1 MSDAV
6 NPAAAPR
13 PAALLTPPI
22 PVLRAGQRFTFKQLV
37 GSSDAAL
44 IAQTASAHRNHYS
57 QMVVLCASALD
68 AQRLLEEIPTFAPQ
82 VRIRLLPDWE
92 ILPYDHFSPHQ
103 DLISERL
110 ATLYEMQNGSCDL
123 ILLPVTT
130 ALQRLAPPAFLSA
143 HTFFFKQGEHL
154 NEEALRLQLQQAG
167 YDPVSAVMRPG
178 EYSIRG
184 GLIDLFPMGSSLPYR
199 LDLFGDEIEQIRA
212 FDPDTQRSLY
222 PVKEIRLLPG
232 HEFPF
237 DEGSRTA
244 FRGRWRE
251 YFEGDPTR
259 CSIYKDVSSGIPT
272 AGIESYLPLFFD
284 ETATIFDYFMRSE
297 SAASDSVCL
306 VYVGDIESSITQFW
320 KDTEQRYSFLKH
332 DPERPVMNPSDL
344 FLGLDQFFIHAKS
357 HPRIVLQVGPEEGA
371 KKDLDESLIFSS
383 LPDVSVHRRDADPLK
398 LIRQLLSQNI
408 WRVIICAE
416 SAGRSESIRQLM
428 EESNLGESSDSA
440 SLFPLHPSSADSVA
454 EFLKGSERFS
464 LCISPL
470 FNGFTWH
477 AHGVLII
484 TESEL
489 FTQTARQRRGKETSN
504 TDPDMLF
511 KDLSELK
518 VGDPVV
524 HVEHGIGRY
533 QGLVLLNMA
542 TSKEAPAFEEFLH
555 LVYAQGATLYVP
567 VQQLHQVTRYAGADP
582 DSAPLH
588 QLGSGQWDKAKRKAA
603 QQIRDTAAELLNLYA
618 ARAVRKGHAF
628 EFSAHDYA
636 AFAESFG
643 FEETPDQA
651 NAIAAVIGDMTSGNP
666 MDRLVCGDVGFGK
679 TEVALRASFVAVM
692 GGKQVAI
699 LAPTTLLAEQHAAT
713 WKDRFAA
720 WPVRIVEL
728 SRFKTTKEINAALA
742 SIASGEADIVIG
754 THKLLS
760 KETKFERLGL
770 VIVDEEH
777 RFGVRQKDALK
788 AMRAEVDIL
797 TLTATPIPRTLG
809 MALEGLREFSVIATA
824 PQKRLAIKTFVR
836 REGDG
841 VIREAV
847 LREIKRGGQVYFLH
861 NEVETIQ
868 NRKQALQ
875 TLLPEA
881 RIAVAHGQMNERELE
896 SVMRDFVTQRSNLL
910 LCTTI
915 IETGIDVPTANTI
928 IMHRADK
935 FGLAQLHQLRGRVG
949 RSHHQAYAY
958 LLVPDPEALSKQAHL
973 RLDAIQA
980 MEELGSGFYLAMHDL
995 EIRGA
1000 GEVLG
1005 DKQSGDIHEIGFQL
1019 YTEMLNRAVKSLR
1032 SGKEPDLLSP
1042 MQATTDVSLGAP
1054 ALLPADYCPDVH
1066 ERLSLYKRF
1075 ASCEDFTDLS
1085 FLREELIDRFG
1096 NLPDAAKAFYE
1107 THRLRLEMSLLGI
1120 KKIDASTTAIQLQ
1133 FIPQPPLD
1141 PVKIIR
1147 IVQSNPAIHLNGQD
1161 RIKYLPPKDAS
1172 FEKLEQRIEGIRQL
1186 MKLLSSAL
1194 VASAQALPTPALSA

>member
-1 MSDAV
+1 MSDALNLAPPV
-6 NPAAAPR
+6 PAP
-13 PAALLTPPI
+13 
-22 PVLRAGQRFTFKQLV
+22 RAGQRFTFSGLV
-37 GSSDAAL
+37 GSADAAL
-44 IAQTASAHRNHYS
+44 IAHSAIRYRNDYS
-57 QMVVLCASALD
+57 VMVVFCAQAQE
-68 AQRLLEEIPTFAPQ
+68 AQRLVEEIPEFAPQ
-82 VRIRLLPDWE
+82 LKVRLLPDWE

-103 DLISERL
+103 DLVSERL
-110 ATLYEMQNGSCDL
+110 ATLYELLNGSCDIVL
-123 ILLPVTT
+123 VPVST
-130 ALQRLAPPAFLSA
+130 ALQRLGPPQFLSG
-143 HTFFFKQGEHL
+143 HTFFFRQKDKL
-154 NEEALRLQLQQAG
+154 NEAALKLQLQQAG

-199 LDLFGDEIEQIRA
+199 LDLFDDEIEQIRA

-222 PVKEIRLLPG
+222 PVKEVRILPG

-237 DEGSRTA
+237 DDEARTA

-251 YFEGDPTR
+251 VFEGDPSR
-259 CSIYKDVSSGIPT
+259 CAIYKDANLGIPS
-272 AGIESYLPLFFD
+272 AGIESYLPLFFA
-284 ETATIFDYFMRSE
+284 EQSSLFDYFPRSG
-297 SAASDSVCL
+297 DPVWL
-306 VYVGDIESSITQFW
+306 VNIGDLEQSIRSFW
-320 KDTEQRYSFLKH
+320 KDTQSRYDFLKH
-332 DPERPVMNPSDL
+332 DLDRPILQPNQL
-344 FLGLDQFFIHAKS
+344 FLDVDEFFSNAKPYARLVLESELDSKNDSKSFHA
-357 HPRIVLQVGPEEGA
+357 V
-371 KKDLDESLIFSS
+371 
-383 LPDVSVHRRDADPLK
+383 PDVAVHRRDHDPISRLRNIVSQK
-398 LIRQLLSQNI
+398 RLRVLICSD
-408 WRVIICAE
+408 
-416 SAGRSESIRQLM
+416 SAGRKESIRQLLA
-428 EESNLGESSDSA
+428 ESNGVAGQDGTPLYPLQPENFDGIADFVKSDS
-440 SLFPLHPSSADSVA
+440 LFGLVTA
-454 EFLKGSERFS
+454 
-464 LCISPL
+464 PL
-470 FNGFTWH
+470 FNGFLWTSENLL
-477 AHGVLII
+477 VL
-484 TESEL
+484 TEAEL
-489 FTQTARQRRGKETSN
+489 FTSTARQRRKGKGGEN

-518 VGDPVV
+518 IGDPVV
-524 HVEHGIGRY
+524 HSEHGIGRY
-533 QGLVLLNMA
+533 QGLVLLNLA
-542 TSKEAPAFEEFLH
+542 SSKEAPIFEEFLH
-555 LVYAQGATLYVP
+555 LQYAGDATLYVP
-567 VQQLHQVTRYAGADP
+567 VQQLQMVTRYAGSDP

-603 QQIRDTAAELLNLYA
+603 QQIRDTAAELLGLYA
-618 ARAVRKGHAF
+618 ARAIRKGHAF

-651 NAIAAVIGDMTSGNP
+651 NAIAAVIGDMTSGTP

-699 LAPTTLLAEQHAAT
+699 LAPTTLLAEQHVTT
-713 WKDRFAA
+713 WKDRFAD
-720 WPVRIVEL
+720 WPVKIVEL
-728 SRFKTTKEINAALA
+728 SRFKTTKEINAALEA
-742 SIASGEADIVIG
+742 IAKGEADIIIG

-760 KETKFERLGL
+760 KETQFANLGL

-788 AMRAEVDIL
+788 ALRAEVDIL

-809 MALEGLREFSVIATA
+809 MAMEGLREFSIIATA

-861 NEVETIQ
+861 NEVETIE
-868 NRKQALQ
+868 NRKHALQ
-875 TLLPEA
+875 ELIPEA
-881 RIAVAHGQMNERELE
+881 RISVAHGQMHERELE
-896 SVMRDFVTQRSNLL
+896 AVMREFVTQRTNIL

-958 LLVPDPEALSKQAHL
+958 LLVPDPEALSKQAQL
-973 RLDAIQA
+973 RLNAIQA

-1005 DKQSGDIHEIGFQL
+1005 DKQSGEIHEIGFQL

-1042 MQATTDVSLGAP
+1042 LQATTDVNLGVP
-1054 ALLPADYCPDVH
+1054 ALLPEDYCPDVH

-1075 ASCEDFTDLS
+1075 ANCNDFSDLMG
-1085 FLREELIDRFG
+1085 LREELVDRFG
-1096 NLPDAAKAFYE
+1096 DLPDQAKSFYE
-1107 THRLRLEMSLLGI
+1107 THRLRLEMQGFGI
-1120 KKIDASTTAIQLQ
+1120 KKIDASPLTIQIQ
-1133 FIPQPPLD
+1133 FIPNPPID
-1141 PVKIIR
+1141 SMKIIQL
-1147 IVQSNPAIHLNGQD
+1147 IQSSKHIQLNGQD
-1161 RIKYLPPKDAS
+1161 KLKITPQKERD
-1172 FEKLEQRIEGIRQL
+1172 FEKLEQRLEAIRQVL
-1186 MKLLSSAL
+1186 RRLNDSA
-1194 VASAQALPTPALSA
+1194 VLSAAKVS

>member
-1 MSDAV
+1 MSDALNLV
-6 NPAAAPR
+6 
-13 PAALLTPPI
+13 PPI
-22 PVLRAGQRFTFKQLV
+22 PAPRAGQRFTFSGLV
-37 GSSDAAL
+37 GSADAAL
-44 IAQTASAHRNHYS
+44 IAQ
-57 QMVVLCASALD
+57 SALRYRNNFSVMVIFCAQAQE
-68 AQRLLEEIPTFAPQ
+68 AQRLLEEIPAFAPQ
-82 VRIRLLPDWE
+82 LKTRLLPDWE

-103 DLISERL
+103 DLVSERL
-110 ATLYEMQNGSCDL
+110 ATLYELLNGSCDIVL
-123 ILLPVTT
+123 VPITT
-130 ALQRLAPPAFLSA
+130 ALQRLGPPNFLSG
-143 HTFFFKQGEHL
+143 HTFFFRQSDKL
-154 NEEALRLQLQQAG
+154 NEAALKLQLQQAG

-184 GLIDLFPMGSSLPYR
+184 GLIDLFPMGSNLPYR

-222 PVKEIRLLPG
+222 PVKEVRLLPG

-237 DEGSRTA
+237 DDASRTA

-251 YFEGDPTR
+251 VFEGDPTR
-259 CSIYKDVSSGIPT
+259 CSIYKDANLGIPS
-272 AGIESYLPLFFD
+272 AGIESYLPLFF
-284 ETATIFDYFMRSE
+284 EERSSLFNYFPRSG
-297 SAASDSVCL
+297 DPVWL
-306 VYVGDIESSITQFW
+306 INIGDIEETIKGFW
-320 KDTEQRYSFLKH
+320 KDTASRYEFLKH
-332 DPERPVMNPSDL
+332 DLDRPILPPQEL
-344 FLGLDQFFIHAKS
+344 FLDVDEFFSTAKSYARLNLEKQSSNTPQFF
-357 HPRIVLQVGPEEGA
+357 PV
-371 KKDLDESLIFSS
+371 
-383 LPDVSVHRRDADPLK
+383 PDIAVHRRDSDPMNRLRK
-398 LIRQLLSQNI
+398 LVAKENIRTL
-408 WRVIICAE
+408 ICCD
-416 SAGRSESIRQLM
+416 SAGRKESIRQLL
-428 EESNLGESSDSA
+428 EESNSVAGQDGKPLYPLKPEGFDGISEFIKSK
-440 SLFPLHPSSADSVA
+440 SLFGLVTA
-454 EFLKGSERFS
+454 
-464 LCISPL
+464 PL
-470 FNGFTWH
+470 FSGFSWPTENL
-477 AHGVLII
+477 VLI
-484 TESEL
+484 TEAEL
-489 FTQTARQRRGKETSN
+489 FTSTARQRRKSKGSENS
-504 TDPDMLF
+504 DPDMLF

-518 VGDPVV
+518 IGDPVV
-524 HVEHGIGRY
+524 HAEHGIGRY
-533 QGLVLLNMA
+533 QGLVLLNLA
-542 TSKEAPAFEEFLH
+542 PPKEAPIFEEFLH
-555 LVYAQGATLYVP
+555 LQYAGQATLYVP
-567 VQQLHQVTRYAGADP
+567 VQQLQMVTRYAGSDP

-588 QLGSGQWDKAKRKAA
+588 HLGSGQWDKAKRKAA
-603 QQIRDTAAELLNLYA
+603 QQIRDTAAELLGLYA
-618 ARAVRKGHAF
+618 ARAIRKGHAF

-651 NAIAAVIGDMTSGNP
+651 NAITAVIGDMTSGTP

-699 LAPTTLLAEQHAAT
+699 LAPTTLLAEQHVAT
-713 WKDRFAA
+713 WKDRFAD
-720 WPVRIVEL
+720 WPVKIVEL
-728 SRFKTTKEINAALA
+728 SRFKTTKEINVALEA
-742 SIASGEADIVIG
+742 IAKGEADIIIG

-760 KETKFERLGL
+760 KETQFANLGL

-788 AMRAEVDIL
+788 ALRAEVDIL

-809 MALEGLREFSVIATA
+809 MAMEGLREFSIIATA

-868 NRKQALQ
+868 NRKHALQ
-875 TLLPEA
+875 ELIPEA
-881 RIAVAHGQMNERELE
+881 RISVAHGQMHERELE
-896 SVMRDFVTQRSNLL
+896 SVMREFVTQRTNIL

-958 LLVPDPEALSKQAHL
+958 LLVPDPEALSKQAQL
-973 RLDAIQA
+973 RLNAIQT

-1005 DKQSGDIHEIGFQL
+1005 DKQSGEIHEIGFQL

-1042 MQATTDVSLGAP
+1042 LQATTDVNLGVP
-1054 ALLPADYCPDVH
+1054 ALLPEDYCPDVH

-1075 ASCEDFTDLS
+1075 AGTNDFSELMG
-1085 FLREELIDRFG
+1085 LREELVDRFG
-1096 NLPDAAKAFYE
+1096 DLPDQAKSFYE
-1107 THRLRLEMSLLGI
+1107 THRLRLEMTGFGI
-1120 KKIDASTTAIQLQ
+1120 KKIDAIPTSIQIQ
-1133 FIPQPPLD
+1133 FIPNPPID
-1141 PVKIIR
+1141 PMKIIQL
-1147 IVQSNPAIHLNGQD
+1147 IQSSKHIQLNGQD
-1161 RIKYLPPKDAS
+1161 KLKVLPQKDRE
-1172 FEKLEQRIEGIRQL
+1172 FDKLEQRLEAIRQVL
-1186 MKLLSSAL
+1186 RRLNESAVLSTIMAK
-1194 VASAQALPTPALSA
+1194 

>member
-1 MSDAV
+1 MSDALNLV
-6 NPAAAPR
+6 
-13 PAALLTPPI
+13 PPI
-22 PVLRAGQRFTFKQLV
+22 PAPRAGQRFTFSGLI
-37 GSSDAAL
+37 GSADAAL
-44 IAQTASAHRNHYS
+44 IAETALRYRKDFSV
-57 QMVVLCASALD
+57 MVIFCAQAQE
-68 AQRLLEEIPTFAPQ
+68 AQRLLEEIPAFAPLLKT
-82 VRIRLLPDWE
+82 RLLPDWE

-103 DLISERL
+103 DLVSERL
-110 ATLYEMQNGSCDL
+110 ATLYELLNGSCDIVL
-123 ILLPVTT
+123 VPVST
-130 ALQRLAPPAFLSA
+130 ALQRLGPPSFLSG
-143 HTFFFKQGEHL
+143 HTFFFRQGDKL
-154 NEEALRLQLQQAG
+154 NEAALKLQLQQAG

-199 LDLFGDEIEQIRA
+199 LDLFGDEIEQIRS

-222 PVKEIRLLPG
+222 PVKEVRLLPG

-237 DEGSRTA
+237 NDEARTA

-251 YFEGDPTR
+251 VFEGDPTR
-259 CSIYKDVSSGIPT
+259 CSIYKDANLGIPS
-272 AGIESYLPLFFD
+272 AGIESYLPMFFA
-284 ETATIFDYFMRSE
+284 EQSSLFDYFPRSGDPVWIV
-297 SAASDSVCL
+297 ST
-306 VYVGDIESSITQFW
+306 GDIEDSIRSFW
-320 KDTEQRYSFLKH
+320 KDTLSRYEFLKH
-332 DPERPVMNPSDL
+332 DLDRPILPPQEL
-344 FLGLDQFFIHAKS
+344 FLNVDEFFTSIKPHARLALEKDATDSPQF
-357 HPRIVLQVGPEEGA
+357 
-371 KKDLDESLIFSS
+371 
-383 LPDVSVHRRDADPLK
+383 LPVPDIAVHRRDADPLAR
-398 LIRQLLSQNI
+398 LRALLVNGKS
-408 WRVIICAE
+408 RVLICAD
-416 SAGRSESIRQLM
+416 SAGRKESIRQLL
-428 EESNLGESSDSA
+428 EESNSVTGSDGKE
-440 SLFPLHPSSADSVA
+440 LHPLKPDNFESVA
-454 EFLKGSERFS
+454 DFIKSNARFG
-464 LCISPL
+464 LATAPL
-470 FNGFTWH
+470 FNGFSWLDQN
-477 AHGVLII
+477 LIVI
-484 TESEL
+484 TEAEL
-489 FTQTARQRRGKETSN
+489 FTSTARQRRKSKGTEN

-518 VGDPVV
+518 IGDPVV
-524 HVEHGIGRY
+524 HAEHGIGRY
-533 QGLVLLNMA
+533 QGLVLLNLA
-542 TSKEAPAFEEFLH
+542 PPKEEPIFEEFLH
-555 LVYAQGATLYVP
+555 LQYAGEATLYVP
-567 VQQLHQVTRYAGADP
+567 VQQLQMVTRYAGSDP

-603 QQIRDTAAELLNLYA
+603 QQIRDTAAELLGLYA
-618 ARAVRKGHAF
+618 ARAIRKGHAF
-628 EFSAHDYA
+628 EFSPHDYA

-651 NAIAAVIGDMTSGNP
+651 NAIAAVIGDMTSGTP

-699 LAPTTLLAEQHAAT
+699 LAPTTLLAEQHVAT
-713 WKDRFAA
+713 WKDRFAD

-728 SRFKTTKEINAALA
+728 SRFKTTKEINAALEA
-742 SIASGEADIVIG
+742 IAKGEADIIIG

-760 KETKFERLGL
+760 KETQFANLGL

-788 AMRAEVDIL
+788 ALRAEVDIL

-809 MALEGLREFSVIATA
+809 MAMEGLREFSIIATA

-868 NRKQALQ
+868 NRKHALQ
-875 TLLPEA
+875 ELIPEA
-881 RIAVAHGQMNERELE
+881 RISVAHGQMHERELE
-896 SVMRDFVTQRSNLL
+896 SVMRDFVTQRTNIL

-958 LLVPDPEALSKQAHL
+958 LLVPDPQALSKQAQL
-973 RLDAIQA
+973 RLNAIQA

-1005 DKQSGDIHEIGFQL
+1005 DKQSGEIHEIGFQL
-1019 YTEMLNRAVKSLR
+1019 YTEMLNRAVKALR

-1042 MQATTDVSLGAP
+1042 LQATTDVNLGVP
-1054 ALLPADYCPDVH
+1054 ALLPEDYCPDVH

-1075 ASCEDFTDLS
+1075 AGCNDFSELMG
-1085 FLREELIDRFG
+1085 LREELVDRFG
-1096 NLPDAAKAFYE
+1096 DLPDQAKSFYE
-1107 THRLRLEMSLLGI
+1107 THRLRLEMTGFGI
-1120 KKIDASTTAIQLQ
+1120 KKIDASSASIQIQ
-1133 FIPQPPLD
+1133 FIPNPPID
-1141 PVKIIR
+1141 PLKIIQL
-1147 IVQSNPAIHLNGQD
+1147 IQSSKHINLNGQD
-1161 RIKYLPPKDAS
+1161 KLKILPQKERE
-1172 FEKLEQRIEGIRQL
+1172 FEKLEQRLDAIRL
-1186 MKLLSSAL
+1186 VLRRLNESAILSPSKA
-1194 VASAQALPTPALSA
+1194 T

>member
-1 MSDAV
+1 MSDALKQV
-6 NPAAAPR
+6 
-13 PAALLTPPI
+13 PPI
-22 PVLRAGQRFTFKQLV
+22 PAPRAGQRFTFSGLI
-37 GSSDAAL
+37 GSADAAL
-44 IAQTASAHRNHYS
+44 IAQSALCYRPDFS
-57 QMVVLCASALD
+57 VMVVFCAQAQE
-68 AQRLLEEIPTFAPQ
+68 AQRLLEEIPEFAPQ
-82 VRIRLLPDWE
+82 LKTRLLPDWE

-103 DLISERL
+103 DLVSERL
-110 ATLYEMQNGSCDL
+110 ATLYELLNGSCDIVL
-123 ILLPVTT
+123 VPVTT
-130 ALQRLAPPAFLSA
+130 ALQKLGPPSFLSG
-143 HTFFFKQGEHL
+143 HTFFFRQGDKL
-154 NEEALRLQLQQAG
+154 NEAALKLQLQQAG

-222 PVKEIRLLPG
+222 PVKEVRLLPG

-237 DEGSRTA
+237 DDVSRTA

-251 YFEGDPTR
+251 VFEGDPTR
-259 CSIYKDVSSGIPT
+259 CSIYKDANLGIPS
-272 AGIESYLPLFFD
+272 AGIESYLPLFFE
-284 ETATIFDYFMRSE
+284 ETCSVFDYFPRS
-297 SAASDSVCL
+297 
-306 VYVGDIESSITQFW
+306 GDPVWILSTGDLEDAIKGFW
-320 KDTEQRYSFLKH
+320 KDTLSRYEFLKH
-332 DPERPVMNPSDL
+332 DLDRPILSPSEL
-344 FLGLDQFFIHAKS
+344 FLNIDQFFSTAKPYARLDLEKES
-357 HPRIVLQVGPEEGA
+357 
-371 KKDLDESLIFSS
+371 KDNPQFIAV
-383 LPDVSVHRRDADPLK
+383 PDIAVHRRDADPISRLRSLVAQEK
-398 LIRQLLSQNI
+398 VRILICSD
-408 WRVIICAE
+408 
-416 SAGRSESIRQLM
+416 SAGRKESIRQLF
-428 EESNLGESSDSA
+428 EESNAVAGQNGQPLYPLKPQGFDGIADFIKSDS
-440 SLFPLHPSSADSVA
+440 LFGLVTAQ
-454 EFLKGSERFS
+454 
-464 LCISPL
+464 L
-470 FNGFTWH
+470 FNGFTWL
-477 AHGVLII
+477 AENLII
-484 TESEL
+484 VTEAEL
-489 FTQTARQRRGKETSN
+489 FTSTARQRRKGKDN
-504 TDPDMLF
+504 QGADPDMLF

-518 VGDPVV
+518 IGDPVV
-524 HVEHGIGRY
+524 HSDHGIGRY
-533 QGLVLLNMA
+533 QGLVLLNLA
-542 TSKEAPAFEEFLH
+542 PPKEEPIFEEFLH
-555 LVYAQGATLYVP
+555 LVYANEATLYVP
-567 VQQLHQVTRYAGADP
+567 VQQLQMVTRYAGSDP

-588 QLGSGQWDKAKRKAA
+588 QLGSGQWEKAKRKAA
-603 QQIRDTAAELLNLYA
+603 QQIRDTAAELLSLYA
-618 ARAVRKGHAF
+618 ARAIRKGHAF

-651 NAIAAVIGDMTSGNP
+651 NAIASVIADMTSGTP

-699 LAPTTLLAEQHAAT
+699 LAPTTLLAEQHVAT
-713 WKDRFAA
+713 WKDRFAD

-728 SRFKTTKEINAALA
+728 SRFKTAKEINTALEA
-742 SIASGEADIVIG
+742 IAKGEADIIIG

-760 KETKFERLGL
+760 KETRFANLGL

-788 AMRAEVDIL
+788 ALRAEVDIL
-797 TLTATPIPRTLG
+797 TLTATPSPRTLG
-809 MALEGLREFSVIATA
+809 MAMEGLREFSVIATA

-868 NRKQALQ
+868 NRKHALQ
-875 TLLPEA
+875 ELIPEA
-881 RIAVAHGQMNERELE
+881 RISVAHGQMHERELE
-896 SVMRDFVTQRSNLL
+896 SVMREFVTQRTNIL

-958 LLVPDPEALSKQAHL
+958 LLVPDPEALSKQAQL
-973 RLDAIQA
+973 RLNAIQA

-1005 DKQSGDIHEIGFQL
+1005 DKQSGEIHEIGFQL

-1042 MQATTDVSLGAP
+1042 LQATTDVNLGVP
-1054 ALLPADYCPDVH
+1054 ALLPNEYCPDVH

-1075 ASCEDFTDLS
+1075 AGTHDFSELMK
-1085 FLREELIDRFG
+1085 LREELVDRFG
-1096 NLPDAAKAFYE
+1096 DLPDQAKSFYE
-1107 THRLRLEMSLLGI
+1107 THRLRLEMASFGI
-1120 KKIDASTTAIQLQ
+1120 KKIDASPTSIQIQ
-1133 FIPQPPLD
+1133 FIPNPPID
-1141 PVKIIR
+1141 PMKIIQL
-1147 IVQSNPAIHLNGQD
+1147 IQSSKFIQLNGQD
-1161 RIKYLPPKDAS
+1161 KLKVLPQKERD
-1172 FEKLEQRIEGIRQL
+1172 FEKLEQRLDHIRKVL
-1186 MKLLSSAL
+1186 RSLNESAML
-1194 VASAQALPTPALSA
+1194 KTAQAT

>member
-1 MSDAV
+1 
-6 NPAAAPR
+6 
-13 PAALLTPPI
+13 
-22 PVLRAGQRFTFKQLV
+22 
-37 GSSDAAL
+37 
-44 IAQTASAHRNHYS
+44 
-57 QMVVLCASALD
+57 
-68 AQRLLEEIPTFAPQ
+68 
-82 VRIRLLPDWE
+82 
-92 ILPYDHFSPHQ
+92 
-103 DLISERL
+103 
-110 ATLYEMQNGSCDL
+110 
-123 ILLPVTT
+123 
-130 ALQRLAPPAFLSA
+130 
-143 HTFFFKQGEHL
+143 
-154 NEEALRLQLQQAG
+154 
-167 YDPVSAVMRPG
+167 
-178 EYSIRG
+178 
-184 GLIDLFPMGSSLPYR
+184 
-199 LDLFGDEIEQIRA
+199 
-212 FDPDTQRSLY
+212 
-222 PVKEIRLLPG
+222 LPG
-232 HEFPF
+232 HECPF
-237 DEGSRTA
+237 DEAARTA

-284 ETATIFDYFMRSE
+284 ETATIFDYLKRTD
-297 SAASDSVCL
+297 ASSSRALIGLC
-306 VYVGDIESSITQFW
+306 YVGDIETSITQFW
-320 KDTEQRYSFLKH
+320 KDTEPRYGFLKH
-332 DPERPVMNPSDL
+332 DSERPVLRPQDL
-344 FLGLDQFFIHAKS
+344 FLSLEQFYTAAKPY
-357 HPRIVLQVGPEEGA
+357 PRLVLESQYQ
-371 KKDLDESLIFSS
+371 KDADAETIFSP
-383 LPDVSVHRRDADPLK
+383 LPDVSVQRRDTDPLWR
-398 LIRQLLSQNI
+398 LRHLVEQNI
-408 WRVIICAE
+408 WRIVICAE
-416 SAGRSESIRQLM
+416 SAGRLESIRQLM
-428 EESNLGESSDSA
+428 EESNLGLDSKHQP
-440 SLFPLHPSSADSVA
+440 LFALHPQSVSNIA
-454 EFLKGSERFS
+454 EFLKGTQPFAV
-464 LCISPL
+464 CVSPL
-470 FNGFTWH
+470 FNGFAWH
-477 AHGVLII
+477 PLQTLII
-484 TESEL
+484 TETEL
-489 FTQTARQRRGKETSN
+489 FTQTIRQRRDKEISR
-504 TDPDMLF
+504 TDPDTLF

-518 VGDPVV
+518 IGDPVV

-542 TSKEAPAFEEFLH
+542 SSKQAPAFEEFLH
-555 LVYAQGATLYVP
+555 LGYAHGATLYVP

-588 QLGSGQWDKAKRKAA
+588 HLGSGQWDKAKRKAA

-651 NAIAAVIGDMTSGNP
+651 NAIAAVIGDMTSGKP

-742 SIASGEADIVIG
+742 AITAGAADIVIG

-760 KETKFERLGL
+760 KETQFERLGL

-809 MALEGLREFSVIATA
+809 MALEGLRDFSVIATA

-836 REGDG
+836 RESDA

-875 TLLPEA
+875 ALLPEA
-881 RIAVAHGQMNERELE
+881 HITVAHGQMHERELE
-896 SVMRDFVTQRSNLL
+896 AVMRDFVTQRSNVL

-1005 DKQSGDIHEIGFQL
+1005 DKQSGEIHEIGFQL

-1032 SGKEPDLLSP
+1032 SGKEPDLLTP
-1042 MQATTDVSLGAP
+1042 MQAITDVNLGAP
-1054 ALLPADYCPDVH
+1054 ALLPSDYCPDVH

-1075 ASCEDFTDLS
+1075 ASCEDFDGLS
-1085 FLREELIDRFG
+1085 HLREELIDRFG
-1096 NLPDAAKAFYE
+1096 TLPDPAKAFYE
-1107 THRLRLEMSLLGI
+1107 THRLRLEMVLLGM
-1120 KKIDASTTAIQLQ
+1120 KKMDANPSGIQVQ
-1133 FIPQPPLD
+1133 FITQPPLD
-1141 PVKIIR
+1141 PVKLIQL
-1147 IVQSNPAIHLNGQD
+1147 VQSNPQLRLNGQD
-1161 RIKYLPPKDAS
+1161 RMKWMPTKDS
-1172 FEKLEQRIEGIRQL
+1172 TFETLEQRIEAIRQL

-1194 VASAQALPTPALSA
+1194 IAKSNPIPVPALS

>member
-6 NPAAAPR
+6 NSAAAPR
-13 PAALLTPPI
+13 PAAVHTPPI
-22 PVLRAGQRFTFKQLV
+22 PVLRAGQRFTFSSIV

-44 IAQTASAHRNHYS
+44 LAQTALAYRNHYS
-57 QMVVLCASALD
+57 QLLIFCASALD
-68 AQRLLEEIPTFAPQ
+68 AQRLFEEIPSIAPQ
-82 VRIRLLPDWE
+82 LRIRLLPDWE

-110 ATLYEMQNGSCDL
+110 ATLYEMQNGSCDV
-123 ILLPVTT
+123 ILMSVTT

-143 HTFFFKQGEHL
+143 RTFFFKQGGHL

-178 EYSIRG
+178 EYSVRG

-199 LDLFGDEIEQIRA
+199 LDLFGDEVEQIRA

-237 DEGSRTA
+237 DESARTA

-251 YFEGDPTR
+251 SFEGDPTR
-259 CSIYKDVSSGIPT
+259 SSIYKDVSTGIAT

-284 ETATIFDYFMRSE
+284 HTATVFDYFVRSSDSE
-297 SAASDSVCL
+297 SPSVCL
-306 VYVGDIESSITQFW
+306 SYVGDIENAVTQFW
-320 KDTEQRYSFLKH
+320 KDTEQRYAFLKH
-332 DPERPVMNPSDL
+332 DAERPILPPQDL
-344 FLGLDQFFIHAKS
+344 FLSLEQFYTQAKPY
-357 HPRIVLQVGPEEGA
+357 PRIVLESIAQQKDVG
-371 KKDLDESLIFSS
+371 DDQIVFSS
-383 LPDVSVHRRDADPLK
+383 LPDVSIHRRDADPLK
-398 LIRQLLSQNI
+398 RVRHLVEQNN
-408 WRVIICAE
+408 WRVLICAE
-416 SAGRSESIRQLM
+416 SAGRLESIRQLI
-428 EESNLGESSDSA
+428 EESNLG
-440 SLFPLHPSSADSVA
+440 VA
-454 EFLKGSERFS
+454 EDQKPLFALNPHHVATIADFIKGEERFAI
-464 LCISPL
+464 CTSPL
-470 FNGFTWH
+470 FNGFAWH
-477 AHGVLII
+477 PYQTLVI
-484 TESEL
+484 TETEL
-489 FTQTARQRRGKETSN
+489 FTQTARQRRNKEASN
-504 TDPDMLF
+504 TDPDTLF

-518 VGDPVV
+518 IGDPVV

-533 QGLVLLNMA
+533 QGLVLLNIA
-542 TSKEAPAFEEFLH
+542 SDKDAPVFEEFLH
-555 LVYAQGATLYVP
+555 LIYAQDATLYVP

-618 ARAVRKGHAF
+618 ARAIRKGHAF

-651 NAIAAVIGDMTSGNP
+651 NAIAAVIGDMCSGKP

-728 SRFKTTKEINAALA
+728 SRFKTAKEINTALA
-742 SIASGEADIVIG
+742 AIAAGEADIVIG

-809 MALEGLREFSVIATA
+809 MALEGLRDFSVIATA

-836 REGDG
+836 RESDS

-881 RIAVAHGQMNERELE
+881 RIAVAHGQMHERELE
-896 SVMRDFVTQRSNLL
+896 AVMRDFVTQRSNLL

-958 LLVPDPEALSKQAHL
+958 LLVPDPDALTKQAHL

-1005 DKQSGDIHEIGFQL
+1005 DKQSGEIHEIGFQL

-1032 SGKEPDLLSP
+1032 SGKEPDLLTP
-1042 MQATTDVSLGAP
+1042 MQATTDVNLGCP
-1054 ALLPADYCPDVH
+1054 ALLPNDYCPDVH

-1075 ASCEDFTDLS
+1075 ASCEDFDTLGQ
-1085 FLREELIDRFG
+1085 LREELIDRFG
-1096 NLPDAAKAFYE
+1096 NLPDPAKAFYE
-1107 THRLRLEMSLLGI
+1107 THRLRLEMVMLGI
-1120 KKIDASTTAIQLQ
+1120 KKMDASINGVQMQ
-1133 FIPQPPLD
+1133 FISKPPLD
-1141 PVKIIR
+1141 PVKFIQL
-1147 IVQSNPAIHLNGQD
+1147 VQSNPQIQLNGQD
-1161 RIKYLPPKDAS
+1161 RLKFILNKGSTFD
-1172 FEKLEQRIEGIRQL
+1172 KLEQRIEAIRQL
-1186 MKLLSSAL
+1186 MKLLSGAVL
-1194 VASAQALPTPALSA
+1194 ANVAASPVPA

>member
-1 MSDAV
+1 MSDAL
-6 NPAAAPR
+6 NLA
-13 PAALLTPPI
+13 PPI
-22 PVLRAGQRFTFKQLV
+22 PAPRAGQRFTFSGLV
-37 GSSDAAL
+37 GSADAAL
-44 IAQTASAHRNHYS
+44 IAQTALRYRKDFSV
-57 QMVVLCASALD
+57 MVIFCAQAQE
-68 AQRLLEEIPTFAPQ
+68 AQRLLEEIPAFAPQ
-82 VRIRLLPDWE
+82 LKTRLLPDWE

-103 DLISERL
+103 DLVSERL
-110 ATLYEMQNGSCDL
+110 ATLYELLNGSCDIVL
-123 ILLPVTT
+123 VPVTT
-130 ALQRLAPPAFLSA
+130 ALQRLGPPNFLSG
-143 HTFFFKQGEHL
+143 HTFFFRQGDKL
-154 NEEALRLQLQQAG
+154 NEAALKLQLQQAG

-184 GLIDLFPMGSSLPYR
+184 GLIDLFPMGSNLPYR
-199 LDLFGDEIEQIRA
+199 LDLFGDEIEQIRS

-222 PVKEIRLLPG
+222 PVKEVRLLPG

-237 DEGSRTA
+237 NDEARTA

-251 YFEGDPTR
+251 VFEGDPTR
-259 CSIYKDVSSGIPT
+259 CSIYKDANLGIPS
-272 AGIESYLPLFFD
+272 AGIESYLPMFF
-284 ETATIFDYFMRSE
+284 EEQSSVFDYFPRSGDPVWII
-297 SAASDSVCL
+297 ST
-306 VYVGDIESSITQFW
+306 GDIDNAIRGFW
-320 KDTEQRYSFLKH
+320 KDTLSRYEFLKH
-332 DPERPVMNPSDL
+332 DLDRPILPPKEL
-344 FLGLDQFFIHAKS
+344 FLDVDEFFATIKPHARLALENETSEAAQF
-357 HPRIVLQVGPEEGA
+357 LQV
-371 KKDLDESLIFSS
+371 
-383 LPDVSVHRRDADPLK
+383 PDIAVHRKDADPVSGLRK
-398 LIRQLLSQNI
+398 LVAKENV
-408 WRVIICAE
+408 RVLICSD
-416 SAGRSESIRQLM
+416 SAGRKESIRQLLD
-428 EESNLGESSDSA
+428 ESNSVAGKDGR
-440 SLFPLHPSSADSVA
+440 PLYQLKPEGFDSVA
-454 EFLKGSERFS
+454 DFIKSES
-464 LCISPL
+464 LFGLTTAPL
-470 FNGFTWH
+470 FNGFSWP
-477 AHGVLII
+477 AQNLIII
-484 TESEL
+484 TEAEL
-489 FTQTARQRRGKETSN
+489 FTSTARQRRKGKGSESA
-504 TDPDMLF
+504 DPDMLF

-518 VGDPVV
+518 IGDPVV
-524 HVEHGIGRY
+524 HAEHGIGRY
-533 QGLVLLNMA
+533 QGLVLLNLA
-542 TSKEAPAFEEFLH
+542 PPKEAPIFEEFLH
-555 LVYAQGATLYVP
+555 LQYAGEATLYVP
-567 VQQLHQVTRYAGADP
+567 VQQLQMVTRYAGSDP

-603 QQIRDTAAELLNLYA
+603 QQIRDTAAELLGLYA
-618 ARAVRKGHAF
+618 ARAIRKGHAF

-651 NAIAAVIGDMTSGNP
+651 NAIAAVIGDMTSGTP

-699 LAPTTLLAEQHAAT
+699 LAPTTLLAEQHVAT
-713 WKDRFAA
+713 WKDRFAD

-728 SRFKTTKEINAALA
+728 SRFKTTKEINTALDA
-742 SIASGEADIVIG
+742 ISKGEADIIIG

-760 KETKFERLGL
+760 KETQFANLGL

-788 AMRAEVDIL
+788 ALRAEVDIL

-809 MALEGLREFSVIATA
+809 MAMEGLREFSIIATA

-868 NRKQALQ
+868 NRKHALQ
-875 TLLPEA
+875 ELIPEA
-881 RIAVAHGQMNERELE
+881 RISVAHGQMHERELE
-896 SVMRDFVTQRSNLL
+896 SVMREFVTQRTNIL

-958 LLVPDPEALSKQAHL
+958 LLVPDPEALSKQAQL
-973 RLDAIQA
+973 RLNAIQA

-1005 DKQSGDIHEIGFQL
+1005 DKQSGEIHEIGFQL
-1019 YTEMLNRAVKSLR
+1019 YTEMLNRAVKALR

-1042 MQATTDVSLGAP
+1042 LQATTDVNLGVP
-1054 ALLPADYCPDVH
+1054 ALLPEDYCPDVH

-1075 ASCEDFTDLS
+1075 AGTNDFSELIG
-1085 FLREELIDRFG
+1085 LREELVDRFG
-1096 NLPDAAKAFYE
+1096 DLPDQAKSFYE
-1107 THRLRLEMSLLGI
+1107 THRLRLEMTGFGI
-1120 KKIDASTTAIQLQ
+1120 KKIDATPASIQIQ
-1133 FIPQPPLD
+1133 FIPNPPID
-1141 PVKIIR
+1141 PLKIIQL
-1147 IVQSNPAIHLNGQD
+1147 IQSSKYIQLNGQD
-1161 RIKYLPPKDAS
+1161 KLKVLPQKDRE
-1172 FEKLEQRIEGIRQL
+1172 FEKLEQRLDAIRQIL
-1186 MKLLSSAL
+1186 RRLNESAVLSPSKAN
-1194 VASAQALPTPALSA
+1194 

>member
-1 MSDAV
+1 MSDALKL
-6 NPAAAPR
+6 A
-13 PAALLTPPI
+13 PPI
-22 PVLRAGQRFTFKQLV
+22 PAPRAGQRFTFSGLV

-44 IAQTASAHRNHYS
+44 IAQ
-57 QMVVLCASALD
+57 SALRYRSEFSVMVIFCAQAQE
-68 AQRLLEEIPTFAPQ
+68 AQRLLEEIPAFAPQ
-82 VRIRLLPDWE
+82 LKTRLLPDWE

-103 DLISERL
+103 DLVSERL
-110 ATLYEMQNGSCDL
+110 ATLYELLNGSCD
-123 ILLPVTT
+123 IVLLPITT
-130 ALQRLAPPAFLSA
+130 ALQKLGPPNFLSG
-143 HTFFFKQGEHL
+143 HTFFFRQGDKL
-154 NEEALRLQLQQAG
+154 NEAALKLQLQQAG
-167 YDPVSAVMRPG
+167 YDPVSSVMRPG

-222 PVKEIRLLPG
+222 PVKEVRLLPG

-237 DEGSRTA
+237 DDASRTA

-251 YFEGDPTR
+251 VFEGDPSR
-259 CSIYKDVSSGIPT
+259 CSIYKDANLGIPS
-272 AGIESYLPLFFD
+272 AGIESYLPLFFE
-284 ETATIFDYFMRSE
+284 ETSTVFDYFPRSGDPVWLVSIGDVEE
-297 SAASDSVCL
+297 SIK
-306 VYVGDIESSITQFW
+306 GFW
-320 KDTEQRYSFLKH
+320 KDTLSRYEFLKH
-332 DPERPVMNPSDL
+332 DLDRPILPPVEL
-344 FLGLDQFFIHAKS
+344 FLDVDQFFTAVK
-357 HPRIVLQVGPEEGA
+357 PNARLVLDKEADKETKEAPQFLAVP
-371 KKDLDESLIFSS
+371 DLA
-383 LPDVSVHRRDADPLK
+383 VHRRDADPINRLRALVSQEK
-398 LIRQLLSQNI
+398 IRVLICSDSN
-408 WRVIICAE
+408 
-416 SAGRSESIRQLM
+416 GRKESIRQLF
-428 EESNLGESSDSA
+428 EESN
-440 SLFPLHPSSADSVA
+440 SVA
-454 EFLKGSERFS
+454 GQNGKPLYPLKPEGFEGVADFIKSDALFG
-464 LCISPL
+464 LVTAQL
-470 FNGFTWH
+470 FNGFTWP
-477 AHGVLII
+477 AENLIVV
-484 TESEL
+484 TEAEL
-489 FTQTARQRRGKETSN
+489 FTTTARQRRKGKESESA
-504 TDPDMLF
+504 DPDMLF

-518 VGDPVV
+518 IGDPVV
-524 HVEHGIGRY
+524 HSDHGIGRY
-533 QGLVLLNMA
+533 QGLVLLNLA
-542 TSKEAPAFEEFLH
+542 PPKEEPIFEEFLH
-555 LVYAQGATLYVP
+555 LVYAKDATLYVP
-567 VQQLHQVTRYAGADP
+567 VQQLQMVTRYAGSDP

-588 QLGSGQWDKAKRKAA
+588 QLGSGQWDKARRKAA
-603 QQIRDTAAELLNLYA
+603 QQIRDTAAELLSLYA
-618 ARAVRKGHAF
+618 ARAIRKGHAF

-651 NAIAAVIGDMTSGNP
+651 NAIAAVIGDMTSGTP

-699 LAPTTLLAEQHAAT
+699 LAPTTLLAEQHVAT
-713 WKDRFAA
+713 WKDRFAD

-728 SRFKTTKEINAALA
+728 SRFKTTKEINAALEA
-742 SIASGEADIVIG
+742 IAKGEADIIIG

-760 KETKFERLGL
+760 KETQFANLGL

-788 AMRAEVDIL
+788 ALRAEVDIL

-809 MALEGLREFSVIATA
+809 MAMEGLREFSVIATA

-868 NRKQALQ
+868 NRKHALQ
-875 TLLPEA
+875 ELIPEA
-881 RIAVAHGQMNERELE
+881 RISVAHGQMHERELE
-896 SVMRDFVTQRSNLL
+896 SVMREFVTQRTNIL

-958 LLVPDPEALSKQAHL
+958 LLVPDPEALSKQAQL
-973 RLDAIQA
+973 RLNAIQA

-1005 DKQSGDIHEIGFQL
+1005 DKQSGEIHEIGFQL

-1042 MQATTDVSLGAP
+1042 LQATTDVNLGVP
-1054 ALLPADYCPDVH
+1054 ALFPNDYCPDVH
-1066 ERLSLYKRF
+1066 ERLSMYKRF
-1075 ASCEDFTDLS
+1075 AGTNDFSELMG
-1085 FLREELIDRFG
+1085 LREELVDRYG
-1096 NLPDAAKAFYE
+1096 DLPDQAKSLYE
-1107 THRLRLEMSLLGI
+1107 THRLRLEMTGFGI
-1120 KKIDASTTAIQLQ
+1120 KKIDASPASIQIQ
-1133 FIPQPPLD
+1133 FIPNPPID
-1141 PVKIIR
+1141 PMKIIQL
-1147 IVQSNPAIHLNGQD
+1147 IQSSKFIQLNGQD
-1161 RIKYLPPKDAS
+1161 KLKILPQKERD
-1172 FEKLEQRIEGIRQL
+1172 FEKLEQRLDQIRKIL
-1186 MKLLSSAL
+1186 RSLNESAVL
-1194 VASAQALPTPALSA
+1194 NTAQVN

>member
-1 MSDAV
+1 MSDALKL
-6 NPAAAPR
+6 A
-13 PAALLTPPI
+13 PPI
-22 PVLRAGQRFTFKQLV
+22 PAPRAGQRFTFSGLV

-44 IAQTASAHRNHYS
+44 IAQ
-57 QMVVLCASALD
+57 SALRYRSEFSVMVIFCAQAQE
-68 AQRLLEEIPTFAPQ
+68 AQRLLEEIPAFAPQ
-82 VRIRLLPDWE
+82 LKTRLLPDWE

-103 DLISERL
+103 DLVSERL
-110 ATLYEMQNGSCDL
+110 ATLYELLNGSCDIVL
-123 ILLPVTT
+123 VPITT
-130 ALQRLAPPAFLSA
+130 ALQRLGPPNFLSG
-143 HTFFFKQGEHL
+143 HTFFFRQGDKL
-154 NEEALRLQLQQAG
+154 NEAALKLQLQQAG

-222 PVKEIRLLPG
+222 PVKEVRLLPG

-237 DEGSRTA
+237 DDASRTA

-251 YFEGDPTR
+251 VFEGDPTR
-259 CSIYKDVSSGIPT
+259 CSIYKDANLGIPS
-272 AGIESYLPLFFD
+272 AGIESYLPLFFED
-284 ETATIFDYFMRSE
+284 SSSVFDYFPRTGDPVWIVSIGDVE
-297 SAASDSVCL
+297 DS
-306 VYVGDIESSITQFW
+306 IKHFW
-320 KDTEQRYSFLKH
+320 KDTLSRYEFLKH
-332 DPERPVMNPSDL
+332 DLDRPILPPSEL
-344 FLGLDQFFIHAKS
+344 FLDVDQFFTAAK
-357 HPRIVLQVGPEEGA
+357 PNARLVLEKEINEAPQFLAVP
-371 KKDLDESLIFSS
+371 DLA
-383 LPDVSVHRRDADPLK
+383 VHRRDADPIKRLRALVSQEK
-398 LIRQLLSQNI
+398 VRVLICSDSN
-408 WRVIICAE
+408 
-416 SAGRSESIRQLM
+416 GRKESIRQLF
-428 EESNLGESSDSA
+428 EESN
-440 SLFPLHPSSADSVA
+440 SVA
-454 EFLKGSERFS
+454 GQHGKPLYPLKPEGFEGIADFIKSDALFG
-464 LCISPL
+464 LVTAQL
-470 FNGFTWH
+470 FNGFTWPSEN
-477 AHGVLII
+477 LIVV
-484 TESEL
+484 TEAEL
-489 FTQTARQRRGKETSN
+489 FTTTARQRRKGKESESA
-504 TDPDMLF
+504 DPDMLF

-518 VGDPVV
+518 IGDPVV
-524 HVEHGIGRY
+524 HSDHGIGRY
-533 QGLVLLNMA
+533 QGLVLLNLA
-542 TSKEAPAFEEFLH
+542 PPKEEPIFEEFLH
-555 LVYAQGATLYVP
+555 LVYAKDATLYVP
-567 VQQLHQVTRYAGADP
+567 VQQLQMVTRYAGSDP

-588 QLGSGQWDKAKRKAA
+588 QLGSGQWDKARRKAA

-618 ARAVRKGHAF
+618 ARAIRKGHAF

-651 NAIAAVIGDMTSGNP
+651 NAIAAVIGDMTSGTP

-699 LAPTTLLAEQHAAT
+699 LAPTTLLAEQHVAT
-713 WKDRFAA
+713 WKDRFAD

-728 SRFKTTKEINAALA
+728 SRFKTTKEINAALEA
-742 SIASGEADIVIG
+742 IAKGEADIIIG

-760 KETKFERLGL
+760 KETHFANLGL

-788 AMRAEVDIL
+788 ALRAEVDIL

-809 MALEGLREFSVIATA
+809 MAMEGLREFSIIATA

-868 NRKQALQ
+868 NRKHALQ
-875 TLLPEA
+875 ELIPEA
-881 RIAVAHGQMNERELE
+881 SISVAHGQMHERELE
-896 SVMRDFVTQRSNLL
+896 SVMREFVTQRTNIL

-958 LLVPDPEALSKQAHL
+958 LLVPDPEALSKQAQL
-973 RLDAIQA
+973 RLNAIQA

-1005 DKQSGDIHEIGFQL
+1005 DKQSGEIHEIGFQL

-1042 MQATTDVSLGAP
+1042 LQATTDVSLGVP
-1054 ALLPADYCPDVH
+1054 ALFPNEYCPDVH
-1066 ERLSLYKRF
+1066 ERLSMYKRF
-1075 ASCEDFTDLS
+1075 AGTNDFSELMG
-1085 FLREELIDRFG
+1085 LREELVDRYG
-1096 NLPDAAKAFYE
+1096 DLPDQAKSLYE
-1107 THRLRLEMSLLGI
+1107 THRLRLEMAGFGI
-1120 KKIDASTTAIQLQ
+1120 KKIDATPASIQIQ
-1133 FIPQPPLD
+1133 FIPNPPID
-1141 PVKIIR
+1141 PMKIIQL
-1147 IVQSNPAIHLNGQD
+1147 IQSSKYIQLNGQD
-1161 RIKYLPPKDAS
+1161 KLKILPQKERD
-1172 FEKLEQRIEGIRQL
+1172 FEKLEQRLDHIRKIL
-1186 MKLLSSAL
+1186 RSLNESAML
-1194 VASAQALPTPALSA
+1194 NTAQAN

>member
-6 NPAAAPR
+6 NPVTALR
-13 PAALLTPPI
+13 PVTQLTTPI
-22 PVLRAGQRFTFKQLV
+22 PALRAGQRFTFKQQV
-37 GSSDAAL
+37 GSSDAAF
-44 IAQTASAHRNHYS
+44 IAQTAHEQRNHYR

-68 AQRLLEEIPTFAPQ
+68 AQRLLEEIPSFAPQ
-82 VRIRLLPDWE
+82 LRLRLLPDWE

-123 ILLPVTT
+123 ILIPITT

-143 HTFFFKQGEHL
+143 HTFFFQQGERL

-237 DEGSRTA
+237 DESARTA

-284 ETATIFDYFMRSE
+284 ETATVFNYLVRSE
-297 SAASDSVCL
+297 NKESSDPICL
-306 VYVGDIESSITQFW
+306 VYVGEIEMSITQFW

-332 DPERPVMNPSDL
+332 DPERPVLKPIDL
-344 FLGLDQFFIHAKS
+344 FLGLDQFFTLAKTY
-357 HPRIVLQVGPEEGA
+357 PRIVLQAGDGHEET
-371 KKDLDESLIFSS
+371 LLFST

-398 LIRQLLSQNI
+398 QIRQLVSQNA
-408 WRVIICAE
+408 WRIVICAE

-428 EESNLGESSDSA
+428 EESNFGDTSSA
-440 SLFPLHPSSADSVA
+440 PVHALHPGTVESIA
-454 EFLKGSERFS
+454 EFVKGSERFA
-464 LCISPL
+464 LCISPI
-470 FNGFTWH
+470 FNGFAWH
-477 AHGVLII
+477 AQGILII

-489 FTQTARQRRGKETSN
+489 FTQTARQRKGKETSN
-504 TDPDMLF
+504 TDPDTLF

-518 VGDPVV
+518 IGDPVV
-524 HVEHGIGRY
+524 HVDHGIGRY

-542 TSKEAPAFEEFLH
+542 IPKEAPAFEEFLY
-555 LVYAQGATLYVP
+555 LVYANAATLYVP

-588 QLGSGQWDKAKRKAA
+588 QLGSGQWEKAKRKAA

-728 SRFKTTKEINAALA
+728 SRFKTTKEINTALA
-742 SIASGEADIVIG
+742 AITSGDADIVIG

-809 MALEGLREFSVIATA
+809 MALEGLREFSIIATA

-958 LLVPDPEALSKQAHL
+958 LMVPDPDALSKQANL

-1005 DKQSGDIHEIGFQL
+1005 DKQSGEIHEIGFQL

-1075 ASCEDFTDLS
+1075 ASCEDFTELS
-1085 FLREELIDRFG
+1085 NLREEVIDRFG

-1107 THRLRLEMSLLGI
+1107 THRLRLEMALLGI
-1120 KKIDASTTAIQLQ
+1120 KKIDASPSVIQVQ

-1147 IVQSNPAIHLNGQD
+1147 IVQSNPAIALNGQD
-1161 RIKYLPPKDAS
+1161 RIKYLPAKDGS

-1194 VASAQALPTPALSA
+1194 VASSQALPRPALSA

>member
-1 MSDAV
+1 MSDAL
-6 NPAAAPR
+6 NLA
-13 PAALLTPPI
+13 PPI
-22 PVLRAGQRFTFKQLV
+22 PAPRAGQRFTFSGLV
-37 GSSDAAL
+37 GSADAAL
-44 IAQTASAHRNHYS
+44 IVQTALRYRDQFSV
-57 QMVVLCASALD
+57 MVIFCAQAQE
-68 AQRLLEEIPTFAPQ
+68 AQRLLEEIPAFAPQ
-82 VRIRLLPDWE
+82 LKTRLLPDWE

-103 DLISERL
+103 DLVSERL
-110 ATLYEMQNGSCDL
+110 ATLYELLNGSCDIVL
-123 ILLPVTT
+123 VPVTT
-130 ALQRLAPPAFLSA
+130 ALQRLGPPNFLSG
-143 HTFFFKQGEHL
+143 HTFFFRQGDKL
-154 NEEALRLQLQQAG
+154 NEAALKLQLQQAG

-184 GLIDLFPMGSSLPYR
+184 GLFDLFPMGSNLPYR

-222 PVKEIRLLPG
+222 PVKEVRLLPG

-237 DEGSRTA
+237 DDASRTA

-251 YFEGDPTR
+251 VFEGDPSR
-259 CSIYKDVSSGIPT
+259 CSIYKDVNLGIPS
-272 AGIESYLPLFFD
+272 AGIESYLPLFF
-284 ETATIFDYFMRSE
+284 EEKSNLFDYFPRSG
-297 SAASDSVCL
+297 DPVWL
-306 VYVGDIESSITQFW
+306 VSIGDVEETIKGFW
-320 KDTEQRYSFLKH
+320 KDTLSRYEFLKH
-332 DPERPVMNPSDL
+332 DLDRPILPPKEL
-344 FLGLDQFFIHAKS
+344 FLDVDEFFTTSKSYARLTLEKDGAEKSQFLA
-357 HPRIVLQVGPEEGA
+357 V
-371 KKDLDESLIFSS
+371 
-383 LPDVSVHRRDADPLK
+383 PDIAVHRRDTDPINLLRK
-398 LIRQLLSQNI
+398 VVSSEKIRVLVCSD
-408 WRVIICAE
+408 
-416 SAGRSESIRQLM
+416 SAGRKESIRQLFD
-428 EESNLGESSDSA
+428 ESNSIAGFDGKPLYPLKPESFESIAEFIKSE
-440 SLFPLHPSSADSVA
+440 SLFGLVTA
-454 EFLKGSERFS
+454 
-464 LCISPL
+464 PL
-470 FNGFTWH
+470 FNGFSWP
-477 AHGVLII
+477 AENLLVI
-484 TESEL
+484 TEAEL
-489 FTQTARQRRGKETSN
+489 FTTTARQRRKGKSN
-504 TDPDMLF
+504 ENADPDMLF

-518 VGDPVV
+518 IGDPVV
-524 HVEHGIGRY
+524 HAEHGIGRY
-533 QGLVLLNMA
+533 QGLVLLNLA
-542 TSKEAPAFEEFLH
+542 PPKEAPIFEEFLH
-555 LVYAQGATLYVP
+555 LQYSGQATLYVP
-567 VQQLHQVTRYAGADP
+567 VQQLQMVTRYAGSDP

-603 QQIRDTAAELLNLYA
+603 QQIRDTAAELLGLYA
-618 ARAVRKGHAF
+618 ARAIRKGHAF

-651 NAIAAVIGDMTSGNP
+651 NAIAAVIGDMTSGTP

-699 LAPTTLLAEQHAAT
+699 LAPTTLLAEQHVAT
-713 WKDRFAA
+713 WKDRFAD

-728 SRFKTTKEINAALA
+728 SRFKTTKEINTALEA
-742 SIASGEADIVIG
+742 IAKGDADIIIG

-760 KETKFERLGL
+760 KETQFANLGL

-788 AMRAEVDIL
+788 ALRAEVDIL

-809 MALEGLREFSVIATA
+809 MAMEGLREFSIIATA

-868 NRKQALQ
+868 NRKHALQ
-875 TLLPEA
+875 ELIPEA
-881 RIAVAHGQMNERELE
+881 RISVAHGQMHERELE
-896 SVMRDFVTQRSNLL
+896 SVMREFVTQRTNIL

-958 LLVPDPEALSKQAHL
+958 LLVPDPEALSKQAQL
-973 RLDAIQA
+973 RLNAIQA

-1005 DKQSGDIHEIGFQL
+1005 DKQSGEIHEIGFQL

-1042 MQATTDVSLGAP
+1042 LQATTDVNLGVP
-1054 ALLPADYCPDVH
+1054 ALFPEDYCPDVH

-1075 ASCEDFTDLS
+1075 AGTNDFSELMG
-1085 FLREELIDRFG
+1085 LREELVDRFG
-1096 NLPDAAKAFYE
+1096 DLPDQAKSFYE
-1107 THRLRLEMSLLGI
+1107 THRLRLEMTGFGI
-1120 KKIDASTTAIQLQ
+1120 KKIDATPASIQIQ
-1133 FIPQPPLD
+1133 FIPNPPID
-1141 PVKIIR
+1141 PMKIIQL
-1147 IVQSNPAIHLNGQD
+1147 IQSSKHIQLNGQD
-1161 RIKYLPPKDAS
+1161 KLKVLPQKDRE
-1172 FEKLEQRIEGIRQL
+1172 FEKLEQRLDAIRNIL
-1186 MKLLSSAL
+1186 RRLNDSAVLSSAK
-1194 VASAQALPTPALSA
+1194 VN

>member
-1 MSDAV
+1 MSDAL
-6 NPAAAPR
+6 NLA
-13 PAALLTPPI
+13 PPI
-22 PVLRAGQRFTFKQLV
+22 PAPRAGQRFTFSGLI
-37 GSSDAAL
+37 GSADAAL
-44 IAQTASAHRNHYS
+44 LAQSAIRYRNDFS
-57 QMVVLCASALD
+57 VMVVFCAQAQE
-68 AQRLLEEIPTFAPQ
+68 AQRLAEEIPAFAPQ
-82 VRIRLLPDWE
+82 LKVRLLPDWE

-110 ATLYEMQNGSCDL
+110 ATLYELLNGSCDIVL
-123 ILLPVTT
+123 VPITT
-130 ALQRLAPPAFLSA
+130 VLQRLGPPQFLSG
-143 HTFFFKQGEHL
+143 HTFFFRQSDKL
-154 NEEALRLQLQQAG
+154 NETGLKLQLQQAG

-178 EYSIRG
+178 EYSVRG
-184 GLIDLFPMGSSLPYR
+184 GLIDLYPMGSSLPYR

-222 PVKEIRLLPG
+222 PVKEVRILPG

-237 DEGSRTA
+237 DDQARTA

-251 YFEGDPTR
+251 VFEGDPSR
-259 CSIYKDVSSGIPT
+259 CSIYKDANLGIPS
-272 AGIESYLPLFFD
+272 AGIESYLPLFFG
-284 ETATIFDYFMRSE
+284 EQSSLFDYFPRSG
-297 SAASDSVCL
+297 DPVWL
-306 VYVGDIESSITQFW
+306 VNFGDVEQSIRNFW
-320 KDTEQRYSFLKH
+320 KETQSRYEFLKH
-332 DPERPVMNPSDL
+332 DLDRPILSPNQL
-344 FLGLDQFFIHAKS
+344 FLNVDEFFSNAK
-357 HPRIVLQVGPEEGA
+357 PYARLVLEN
-371 KKDLDESLIFSS
+371 ESDNSQDTRTFQAV
-383 LPDVSVHRRDADPLK
+383 PDVSVHRRDTDPISRLRNIVSQEK
-398 LIRQLLSQNI
+398 FRVLI
-408 WRVIICAE
+408 CCD
-416 SAGRSESIRQLM
+416 SAGRKESIRQLLD
-428 EESNLGESSDSA
+428 ESNSVAGQDGKSLYPLQPEGFDSIAEFVKSDS
-440 SLFPLHPSSADSVA
+440 LFGLVTA
-454 EFLKGSERFS
+454 
-464 LCISPL
+464 PL
-470 FNGFTWH
+470 FNGFLWTSESLL
-477 AHGVLII
+477 VL
-484 TESEL
+484 TEAEL
-489 FTQTARQRRGKETSN
+489 FTSTARQRRKGKGGEN
-504 TDPDMLF
+504 ADPDMLF

-518 VGDPVV
+518 IGDPVV
-524 HVEHGIGRY
+524 HSEHGIGRY
-533 QGLVLLNMA
+533 QGLVLLNLA
-542 TSKEAPAFEEFLH
+542 APKEAPIFEEFLH
-555 LVYAQGATLYVP
+555 LQYAGDATLYVP
-567 VQQLHQVTRYAGADP
+567 VQQLQMVTRYAGSDP

-603 QQIRDTAAELLNLYA
+603 QQIRDTAAELLGLYA
-618 ARAVRKGHAF
+618 ARAIRKGHAF
-628 EFSAHDYA
+628 EFSAHDYE

-651 NAIAAVIGDMTSGNP
+651 NAIAAVIGDMTSGTP

-699 LAPTTLLAEQHAAT
+699 LAPTTLLAEQHVAS
-713 WKDRFAA
+713 WKDRFAD
-720 WPVRIVEL
+720 WPVKIVEL
-728 SRFKTTKEINAALA
+728 SRFKTNKEINASLEA
-742 SIASGEADIVIG
+742 IAKGEADIIIG

-760 KETKFERLGL
+760 KETQFANLGL

-788 AMRAEVDIL
+788 ALRAEVDIL

-809 MALEGLREFSVIATA
+809 MAMEGLREFSIIATA

-861 NEVETIQ
+861 NEVETIE

-875 TLLPEA
+875 ELIPEA
-881 RIAVAHGQMNERELE
+881 RISVAHGQMHERELE
-896 SVMRDFVTQRSNLL
+896 AVMREFVTQRTNIL

-958 LLVPDPEALSKQAHL
+958 LLVPDPESLSKQAQL
-973 RLDAIQA
+973 RLNAIQA

-1005 DKQSGDIHEIGFQL
+1005 DKQSGEIQEIGFQL

-1042 MQATTDVSLGAP
+1042 LQATTDVNLGVP
-1054 ALLPADYCPDVH
+1054 ALLPDDYCPDVH

-1075 ASCEDFTDLS
+1075 ANCNDFSELMG
-1085 FLREELIDRFG
+1085 LREELVDRFG
-1096 NLPDAAKAFYE
+1096 DLPDQAKSFYE
-1107 THRLRLEMSLLGI
+1107 THRLRLEMQGFGI
-1120 KKIDASTTAIQLQ
+1120 KKIDASPLSIQIQ
-1133 FIPQPPLD
+1133 FIPNPPIDSL
-1141 PVKIIR
+1141 KIIQL
-1147 IVQSNPAIHLNGQD
+1147 IQSSKHIQLNGQD
-1161 RIKYLPPKDAS
+1161 KLKINPQKERD
-1172 FEKLEQRIEGIRQL
+1172 FEKLEQRLEAIRQVL
-1186 MKLLSSAL
+1186 RRLNDSA
-1194 VASAQALPTPALSA
+1194 VLSAVKVS

>member
-1 MSDAV
+1 MSDAL
-6 NPAAAPR
+6 NPA
-13 PAALLTPPI
+13 PPI
-22 PVLRAGQRFTFKQLV
+22 PAPRAGQRFTFSGLV
-37 GSSDAAL
+37 GSADAAL
-44 IAQTASAHRNHYS
+44 IAQTALRYRDQFSV
-57 QMVVLCASALD
+57 MVIFCAQAQE
-68 AQRLLEEIPTFAPQ
+68 AQRLLEEIPAFAPQ
-82 VRIRLLPDWE
+82 LITRLLPDWE

-103 DLISERL
+103 DLVSERL
-110 ATLYEMQNGSCDL
+110 ATLYELLNGSCDIVL
-123 ILLPVTT
+123 VPVTT
-130 ALQRLAPPAFLSA
+130 ALQRLGPPNFLSG
-143 HTFFFKQGEHL
+143 HTFFFRQGDKL
-154 NEEALRLQLQQAG
+154 NEAALKLQLQQAG

-184 GLIDLFPMGSSLPYR
+184 GLFDLFPMGSNLPYR

-222 PVKEIRLLPG
+222 PVKEVRLLPG

-237 DEGSRTA
+237 DDASRTA

-251 YFEGDPTR
+251 VFEGDPSR
-259 CSIYKDVSSGIPT
+259 CSIYKDANQGIPS
-272 AGIESYLPLFFD
+272 AGIESYLPLFF
-284 ETATIFDYFMRSE
+284 EEKSNLFDYFPRSG
-297 SAASDSVCL
+297 DPVWL
-306 VYVGDIESSITQFW
+306 VSIGDVEETIKGFW
-320 KDTEQRYSFLKH
+320 KDTLSRYEFLKH
-332 DPERPVMNPSDL
+332 DLDRPILPPKEL
-344 FLGLDQFFIHAKS
+344 FLDVDEFFSTSKSYARLTLEKDGAEKSQFLA
-357 HPRIVLQVGPEEGA
+357 V
-371 KKDLDESLIFSS
+371 
-383 LPDVSVHRRDADPLK
+383 PDIAVHRRDTDP
-398 LIRQLLSQNI
+398 INLLRKVVSSETV
-408 WRVIICAE
+408 RVLVCSD
-416 SAGRSESIRQLM
+416 SAGRKESIRQLFD
-428 EESNLGESSDSA
+428 ESNLVAGLDGNVLYPLKPESFESIAEFIRSDS
-440 SLFPLHPSSADSVA
+440 LFGLVTA
-454 EFLKGSERFS
+454 
-464 LCISPL
+464 PL
-470 FNGFTWH
+470 FNGFSWP
-477 AHGVLII
+477 AENLLVI
-484 TESEL
+484 TEAEL
-489 FTQTARQRRGKETSN
+489 FTTTARQRRKGKSN
-504 TDPDMLF
+504 ENADPDMLF

-518 VGDPVV
+518 IGDPVV
-524 HVEHGIGRY
+524 HAEHGIGRY
-533 QGLVLLNMA
+533 QGLVLLNLA
-542 TSKEAPAFEEFLH
+542 PPKEAPIFEEFLH
-555 LVYAQGATLYVP
+555 LQYSGEATLYVP
-567 VQQLHQVTRYAGADP
+567 VQQLQMVTRYAGSDP

-603 QQIRDTAAELLNLYA
+603 QQIRDTAAELLGLYA
-618 ARAVRKGHAF
+618 ARAIRKGHAF

-651 NAIAAVIGDMTSGNP
+651 NAIAAVIGDMTSGTP

-699 LAPTTLLAEQHAAT
+699 LAPTTLLAEQHVAT
-713 WKDRFAA
+713 WKDRFAD

-728 SRFKTTKEINAALA
+728 SRFKTTKEINAALEA
-742 SIASGEADIVIG
+742 IAKGDADIIIG

-760 KETKFERLGL
+760 KETQFANLGL

-788 AMRAEVDIL
+788 ALRAEVDIL

-809 MALEGLREFSVIATA
+809 MAMEGLREFSIIATA

-868 NRKQALQ
+868 NRKHFLQ
-875 TLLPEA
+875 ELIPEA
-881 RIAVAHGQMNERELE
+881 RISVAHGQMHERELE
-896 SVMRDFVTQRSNLL
+896 SVMREFVTQRTNIL

-958 LLVPDPEALSKQAHL
+958 LLVPDPEALSKQAQL
-973 RLDAIQA
+973 RLNAIQA

-1005 DKQSGDIHEIGFQL
+1005 DKQSGEIHEIGFQL

-1042 MQATTDVSLGAP
+1042 LQATTDVNLGVP
-1054 ALLPADYCPDVH
+1054 ALFPEDYCPDVH

-1075 ASCEDFTDLS
+1075 AGTNDFTELMG
-1085 FLREELIDRFG
+1085 LREELVDRFG
-1096 NLPDAAKAFYE
+1096 DLPDQAKSFYE
-1107 THRLRLEMSLLGI
+1107 THRLRLEMTGFGI
-1120 KKIDASTTAIQLQ
+1120 KKIDATPASIQIQ
-1133 FIPQPPLD
+1133 FIPNPPID
-1141 PVKIIR
+1141 PMKIIQL
-1147 IVQSNPAIHLNGQD
+1147 IQSSKHIQLNGQD
-1161 RIKYLPPKDAS
+1161 KLKVLPQKDRE
-1172 FEKLEQRIEGIRQL
+1172 FEKLEQRLDAIRNIL
-1186 MKLLSSAL
+1186 RRLNDSAVLSTAKVS
-1194 VASAQALPTPALSA
+1194 

>member
-1 MSDAV
+1 MSDAL
-6 NPAAAPR
+6 NLA
-13 PAALLTPPI
+13 PPI
-22 PVLRAGQRFTFKQLV
+22 PAPRAGQRFTFSGLV
-37 GSSDAAL
+37 GSADAAL
-44 IAQTASAHRNHYS
+44 IAQTALRYRDQFAV
-57 QMVVLCASALD
+57 MVIFCAQAQE
-68 AQRLLEEIPTFAPQ
+68 AQRLLEEIPAFAPQ
-82 VRIRLLPDWE
+82 LKTRLLPDWE

-103 DLISERL
+103 DLVSERL
-110 ATLYEMQNGSCDL
+110 ATLYELLNGSCDIVL
-123 ILLPVTT
+123 VPVTT
-130 ALQRLAPPAFLSA
+130 ALQRLGPPNFLSG
-143 HTFFFKQGEHL
+143 HTFFFRQGDKL
-154 NEEALRLQLQQAG
+154 NEAALKLQLQQAG

-184 GLIDLFPMGSSLPYR
+184 GLFDLFPMGSNLPYR

-222 PVKEIRLLPG
+222 PVKEVRLLPG

-237 DEGSRTA
+237 DDASRTA

-251 YFEGDPTR
+251 VFEGDPSR
-259 CSIYKDVSSGIPT
+259 CSIYKDANLGIPS
-272 AGIESYLPLFFD
+272 AGIESYLPLFF
-284 ETATIFDYFMRSE
+284 EEKSNLFDYFPRSG
-297 SAASDSVCL
+297 DPVWL
-306 VYVGDIESSITQFW
+306 VSIGDVEETIKGFW
-320 KDTEQRYSFLKH
+320 KDTLSRYEFLKH
-332 DPERPVMNPSDL
+332 DLDRPILPPKEL
-344 FLGLDQFFIHAKS
+344 FLDVDEFFTTSKSYARLTLEKDGAEKSQFLA
-357 HPRIVLQVGPEEGA
+357 V
-371 KKDLDESLIFSS
+371 
-383 LPDVSVHRRDADPLK
+383 PDIAVHRRDTDP
-398 LIRQLLSQNI
+398 INLLRKVVSSEKV
-408 WRVIICAE
+408 RVLVCSD
-416 SAGRSESIRQLM
+416 SAGRKESIRQLFD
-428 EESNLGESSDSA
+428 ESNSIAGFDGKPLYPLKPESFESIAEFIKSE
-440 SLFPLHPSSADSVA
+440 SLFGLVTA
-454 EFLKGSERFS
+454 
-464 LCISPL
+464 PL
-470 FNGFTWH
+470 FNGFSWP
-477 AHGVLII
+477 AENLLVI
-484 TESEL
+484 TEAEL
-489 FTQTARQRRGKETSN
+489 FTTTARQRRKGKSN
-504 TDPDMLF
+504 ENADPDMLF

-518 VGDPVV
+518 IGDPVV
-524 HVEHGIGRY
+524 HAEHGIGRY
-533 QGLVLLNMA
+533 QGLVLLNLA
-542 TSKEAPAFEEFLH
+542 PPKEAPIFEEFLH
-555 LVYAQGATLYVP
+555 LQYSGQATLYVP
-567 VQQLHQVTRYAGADP
+567 VQQLQMVTRYAGSDP

-603 QQIRDTAAELLNLYA
+603 QQIRDTAAELLGLYA
-618 ARAVRKGHAF
+618 ARAIRKGHAF

-651 NAIAAVIGDMTSGNP
+651 NAIAAVIGDMTSGTP

-699 LAPTTLLAEQHAAT
+699 LAPTTLLAEQHVAT
-713 WKDRFAA
+713 WKDRFAD

-728 SRFKTTKEINAALA
+728 SRFKTTKEINAALEA
-742 SIASGEADIVIG
+742 IAKGDADIIIG

-760 KETKFERLGL
+760 KETQFANLGL

-788 AMRAEVDIL
+788 ALRAEVDIL

-809 MALEGLREFSVIATA
+809 MAMEGLREFSIIATA

-868 NRKQALQ
+868 NRKHALQ
-875 TLLPEA
+875 ELIPEA
-881 RIAVAHGQMNERELE
+881 RISVAHGQMHERELE
-896 SVMRDFVTQRSNLL
+896 SVMREFVTQRTNIL

-958 LLVPDPEALSKQAHL
+958 LLVPDPEALSKQAQL
-973 RLDAIQA
+973 RLNAIQA

-1005 DKQSGDIHEIGFQL
+1005 DKQSGEIHEIGFQL

-1042 MQATTDVSLGAP
+1042 LQATTDVNLGVP
-1054 ALLPADYCPDVH
+1054 ALFPEDYCPDVH

-1075 ASCEDFTDLS
+1075 AGTNDFSELMG
-1085 FLREELIDRFG
+1085 LREELVDRFG
-1096 NLPDAAKAFYE
+1096 DLPDQAKSFYE
-1107 THRLRLEMSLLGI
+1107 THRLRLEMTGFGI
-1120 KKIDASTTAIQLQ
+1120 KKIDATPASIQIQ
-1133 FIPQPPLD
+1133 FIPNPPID
-1141 PVKIIR
+1141 PMKIIQL
-1147 IVQSNPAIHLNGQD
+1147 IQSSKHIQLNGQD
-1161 RIKYLPPKDAS
+1161 KLKVLPQKDRE
-1172 FEKLEQRIEGIRQL
+1172 FEKLEQRLDAIRNIL
-1186 MKLLSSAL
+1186 RRLNDSAVLSSAK
-1194 VASAQALPTPALSA
+1194 VS

>member
-1 MSDAV
+1 MSDAL
-6 NPAAAPR
+6 NPV
-13 PAALLTPPI
+13 PPI
-22 PVLRAGQRFTFKQLV
+22 PAPRAGQRFTFSGLI
-37 GSSDAAL
+37 GSADAAL
-44 IAQTASAHRNHYS
+44 IAQSALRYRGNFS
-57 QMVVLCASALD
+57 VMVVFCAHAQD
-68 AQRLLEEIPTFAPQ
+68 AQRLLEEIPAFAPQ
-82 VRIRLLPDWE
+82 LKTRLLPDWE

-103 DLISERL
+103 DLVSERL
-110 ATLYEMQNGSCDL
+110 ATLYELLNGSCDIVL
-123 ILLPVTT
+123 VPVTT
-130 ALQRLAPPAFLSA
+130 ALQRLGPPGFLSG
-143 HTFFFKQGEHL
+143 HTFFFRQGDKL
-154 NEEALRLQLQQAG
+154 NEAALKLQLQQAG

-222 PVKEIRLLPG
+222 PVKEVRLLPG

-237 DEGSRTA
+237 DDNSRTA
-244 FRGRWRE
+244 FRSRWRE
-251 YFEGDPTR
+251 VFEGDPTR
-259 CSIYKDVSSGIPT
+259 CSIYKDANLGIPS

-284 ETATIFDYFMRSE
+284 ESSNLFDYFPRSGDPVWLLSIGDVEE
-297 SAASDSVCL
+297 SIQ
-306 VYVGDIESSITQFW
+306 GFW
-320 KDTEQRYSFLKH
+320 KDTVQRYEFLKH
-332 DPERPVMNPSDL
+332 DLDRPILPPKEL
-344 FLGLDQFFIHAKS
+344 FLDADEFFIQLKPNA
-357 HPRIVLQVGPEEGA
+357 RLVLNRETN
-371 KKDLDESLIFSS
+371 ESPQF
-383 LPDVSVHRRDADPLK
+383 LPVPDIAVHRRDADPIHRLRNVVTQEK
-398 LIRQLLSQNI
+398 IRVLVCSD
-408 WRVIICAE
+408 
-416 SAGRSESIRQLM
+416 SAGRKESIRQLLD
-428 EESNLGESSDSA
+428 ESNAVAGQDGKPLYPLKPEGFESIADFIKSE
-440 SLFPLHPSSADSVA
+440 SLFGLVTAS
-454 EFLKGSERFS
+454 
-464 LCISPL
+464 L
-470 FNGFTWH
+470 FNGFSWPSENLL
-477 AHGVLII
+477 VI
-484 TESEL
+484 TEAEL
-489 FTQTARQRRGKETSN
+489 FTSTARQRRKGKTSEN
-504 TDPDMLF
+504 ADPDMLF

-518 VGDPVV
+518 IGDPVV
-524 HVEHGIGRY
+524 HSDHGIGRY
-533 QGLVLLNMA
+533 QGLVLLNV
-542 TSKEAPAFEEFLH
+542 APPKQAPIFEEFLH
-555 LVYAQGATLYVP
+555 LVYAREATLYVP
-567 VQQLHQVTRYAGADP
+567 VQQLQMVTRYAGSDP

-603 QQIRDTAAELLNLYA
+603 QQIRDTAAELLSLYA
-618 ARAVRKGHAF
+618 ARAIRKGHAF
-628 EFSAHDYA
+628 EYSSHDYE

-651 NAIAAVIGDMTSGNP
+651 NAITAVIGDMTSGTP

-679 TEVALRASFVAVM
+679 TEVALRASFIAVM

-699 LAPTTLLAEQHAAT
+699 LAPTTLLAEQHVAT
-713 WKDRFAA
+713 WKDRFAD

-728 SRFKTTKEINAALA
+728 SRFKTTKEINAALEA
-742 SIASGEADIVIG
+742 IAKGDADIIIG

-760 KETKFERLGL
+760 KETRFANLGL

-788 AMRAEVDIL
+788 ALRAEVDIL

-809 MALEGLREFSVIATA
+809 MAMEGLREFSIIATA

-868 NRKQALQ
+868 NRKHALQ
-875 TLLPEA
+875 ELIPEA
-881 RIAVAHGQMNERELE
+881 SISVAHGQMHERELE
-896 SVMRDFVTQRSNLL
+896 SVMREFVTQRTNIL

-958 LLVPDPEALSKQAHL
+958 LLVPDPEALSKQAQL
-973 RLDAIQA
+973 RLNAIQA

-1005 DKQSGDIHEIGFQL
+1005 DKQSGEIHEIGYQL
-1019 YTEMLNRAVKSLR
+1019 YTEMLNRAVKSLK

-1042 MQATTDVSLGAP
+1042 LQATTDVNLGVP
-1054 ALLPADYCPDVH
+1054 ALLPQDYCPDVH

-1075 ASCEDFTDLS
+1075 AGTTDFSELMG
-1085 FLREELIDRFG
+1085 LREELVDRFG
-1096 NLPDAAKAFYE
+1096 DLPDQAKSFYE
-1107 THRLRLEMSLLGI
+1107 THRLRLEMSGFGI
-1120 KKIDASTTAIQLQ
+1120 KKIDATPSSIQIQ
-1133 FIPQPPLD
+1133 FIPNPPID
-1141 PVKIIR
+1141 PMKIIQL
-1147 IVQSNPAIHLNGQD
+1147 IQSSKNIQLNGQD
-1161 RIKYLPPKDAS
+1161 KLKVLPPKERD
-1172 FEKLEQRIEGIRQL
+1172 FEKLEQRLDFIRKIL
-1186 MKLLSSAL
+1186 RSLNESAML
-1194 VASAQALPTPALSA
+1194 TTAQAN

>member
-1 MSDAV
+1 MSDAL
-6 NPAAAPR
+6 NLA
-13 PAALLTPPI
+13 PPI
-22 PVLRAGQRFTFKQLV
+22 PAPRAGQRFTFSGLV
-37 GSSDAAL
+37 GSADAAL
-44 IAQTASAHRNHYS
+44 IAQTALRYRANFSV
-57 QMVVLCASALD
+57 MVVFCAQAQE
-68 AQRLLEEIPTFAPQ
+68 AQRLLEEIPAFAPQ
-82 VRIRLLPDWE
+82 LKTRLLPDWE

-103 DLISERL
+103 DLVSERL
-110 ATLYEMQNGSCDL
+110 ATLHELLNGSCDIVL
-123 ILLPVTT
+123 VPVST
-130 ALQRLAPPAFLSA
+130 ALQRLGPPGFLSG
-143 HTFFFKQGEHL
+143 HTFFFRQGDKL
-154 NEEALRLQLQQAG
+154 NEVALKLQLQQAG
-167 YDPVSAVMRPG
+167 YDLVSAVMRPG

-184 GLIDLFPMGSSLPYR
+184 GLFDLFPMGSNLPYR
-199 LDLFGDEIEQIRA
+199 LDLFSDEIEQIRA

-237 DEGSRTA
+237 DDASRTA

-251 YFEGDPTR
+251 VFEGDPSR
-259 CSIYKDVSSGIPT
+259 CSIYKDANLGIPS
-272 AGIESYLPLFFD
+272 AGIESYLPLFF
-284 ETATIFDYFMRSE
+284 EEQSNVFDYFPRS
-297 SAASDSVCL
+297 
-306 VYVGDIESSITQFW
+306 GDPVWLINIGDVEEAIKGFW
-320 KDTEQRYSFLKH
+320 KDTLSRYEFLKH
-332 DPERPVMNPSDL
+332 DLDRPILPPQDL
-344 FLGLDQFFIHAKS
+344 FLDVDDF
-357 HPRIVLQVGPEEGA
+357 
-371 KKDLDESLIFSS
+371 FSS
-383 LPDVSVHRRDADPLK
+383 SKPYARLTLEKDGSDKGEFSAVPDIAVHRRDADPISRLRNMVASEK
-398 LIRQLLSQNI
+398 V
-408 WRVIICAE
+408 RVLVCSD
-416 SAGRSESIRQLM
+416 SAGRKESIRQLF
-428 EESNLGESSDSA
+428 EESNSVAGLNGKPLYPLKPEGFDHIADFIKSG
-440 SLFPLHPSSADSVA
+440 SLFGLVTA
-454 EFLKGSERFS
+454 
-464 LCISPL
+464 PL
-470 FNGFTWH
+470 FNGFSWSSEN
-477 AHGVLII
+477 LIVI
-484 TESEL
+484 TEAEL
-489 FTQTARQRRGKETSN
+489 FTSTARQRRKGKANESA
-504 TDPDMLF
+504 DPDMLF

-518 VGDPVV
+518 IGDPVV
-524 HVEHGIGRY
+524 HAEHGIGRY
-533 QGLVLLNMA
+533 QNLVLLNLA
-542 TSKEAPAFEEFLH
+542 PPKEAPIFEEFLH
-555 LVYAQGATLYVP
+555 LQYAGQATLYVP
-567 VQQLHQVTRYAGADP
+567 VQQLEMVTRYAGSDP

-603 QQIRDTAAELLNLYA
+603 QKIRDTAAELLGLYA
-618 ARAVRKGHAF
+618 ARTIRKGHAF

-651 NAIAAVIGDMTSGNP
+651 NAIAAVIGDMTSGTP

-699 LAPTTLLAEQHAAT
+699 LAPTTLLAEQHVAT
-713 WKDRFAA
+713 WKDRFAD

-728 SRFKTTKEINAALA
+728 SRFKTTKEINSALEA
-742 SIASGEADIVIG
+742 IAKGDADIIIG

-760 KETKFERLGL
+760 KETRFANLGL

-788 AMRAEVDIL
+788 ALRAEVDIL

-809 MALEGLREFSVIATA
+809 MAMDGLREFSIIATA

-868 NRKQALQ
+868 NRKHALQ
-875 TLLPEA
+875 ELIPEA
-881 RIAVAHGQMNERELE
+881 RISVAHGQMHERELE
-896 SVMRDFVTQRSNLL
+896 SVMREFVTQRTNIL

-958 LLVPDPEALSKQAHL
+958 LLVPDPETLSKQAQL
-973 RLDAIQA
+973 RLNAIQA

-1005 DKQSGDIHEIGFQL
+1005 DKQSGEIHEIGFQL
-1019 YTEMLNRAVKSLR
+1019 YTDMLNRAVKSLR

-1042 MQATTDVSLGAP
+1042 LQATTDVNLGVP
-1054 ALLPADYCPDVH
+1054 ALLPEVYCPDVH

-1075 ASCEDFTDLS
+1075 AGTYDFSELMG
-1085 FLREELIDRFG
+1085 LREELVDRFG
-1096 NLPDAAKAFYE
+1096 DLPDQAKSFYE
-1107 THRLRLEMSLLGI
+1107 THRLRLEMTRFGI
-1120 KKIDASTTAIQLQ
+1120 KKIDATPASIQIQ
-1133 FIPQPPLD
+1133 FIPNPPID
-1141 PVKIIR
+1141 PMKIIQL
-1147 IVQSNPAIHLNGQD
+1147 IQSSKHIQLNGQD
-1161 RIKYLPPKDAS
+1161 KLKVLPQKDRE
-1172 FEKLEQRIEGIRQL
+1172 FEKLEQRLDAIRQVL
-1186 MKLLSSAL
+1186 RRLNESAVL
-1194 VASAQALPTPALSA
+1194 ITAKVQ

>member
-1 MSDAV
+1 MSDAL
-6 NPAAAPR
+6 NPV
-13 PAALLTPPI
+13 PPI
-22 PVLRAGQRFTFKQLV
+22 PAPRAGQRFTFSGLI
-37 GSSDAAL
+37 GSADAAL
-44 IAQTASAHRNHYS
+44 IAQSALRYRGNFS
-57 QMVVLCASALD
+57 VMVVFCAHAQD
-68 AQRLLEEIPTFAPQ
+68 AQRLLEEIPAFAPQ
-82 VRIRLLPDWE
+82 LKTRLLPDWE

-103 DLISERL
+103 DLVSERL
-110 ATLYEMQNGSCDL
+110 ATLYELLNGSCDIVL
-123 ILLPVTT
+123 VPVTT
-130 ALQRLAPPAFLSA
+130 ALQRLGPPGFLSG
-143 HTFFFKQGEHL
+143 HTFFFRQGDKL
-154 NEEALRLQLQQAG
+154 NEAALKLQLQQAG

-222 PVKEIRLLPG
+222 PVKEVRLLPG

-237 DEGSRTA
+237 DDNSRTA
-244 FRGRWRE
+244 FRSRWRE
-251 YFEGDPTR
+251 VFEGDPTR
-259 CSIYKDVSSGIPT
+259 CSIYKDANLGIPS

-284 ETATIFDYFMRSE
+284 ESSNLFDYFPRSGDPVWLLSIGDVEE
-297 SAASDSVCL
+297 SIQ
-306 VYVGDIESSITQFW
+306 GFW
-320 KDTEQRYSFLKH
+320 KDTVQRYEFLKH
-332 DPERPVMNPSDL
+332 DLDRPILPPKEL
-344 FLGLDQFFIHAKS
+344 FLDADEFFIQLKPNA
-357 HPRIVLQVGPEEGA
+357 RLVLNRETN
-371 KKDLDESLIFSS
+371 ESPQF
-383 LPDVSVHRRDADPLK
+383 LPVPDIAVHRRDADPIHRLRNVVAQEK
-398 LIRQLLSQNI
+398 IRVLVCSD
-408 WRVIICAE
+408 
-416 SAGRSESIRQLM
+416 SAGRKESIRQLLD
-428 EESNLGESSDSA
+428 ESNAVAGQDGKPLYPLKPEGFESIADFIKSE
-440 SLFPLHPSSADSVA
+440 SLFGLVTAS
-454 EFLKGSERFS
+454 
-464 LCISPL
+464 L
-470 FNGFTWH
+470 FNGFSWPSENLL
-477 AHGVLII
+477 VI
-484 TESEL
+484 TEAEL
-489 FTQTARQRRGKETSN
+489 FTSTARQRRKGKTSEN
-504 TDPDMLF
+504 ADPDMLF

-518 VGDPVV
+518 IGDPVV
-524 HVEHGIGRY
+524 HSDHGIGRY
-533 QGLVLLNMA
+533 QGLVLLNV
-542 TSKEAPAFEEFLH
+542 APPKQAPIFEEFLH
-555 LVYAQGATLYVP
+555 LVYAREATLYVP
-567 VQQLHQVTRYAGADP
+567 VQQLQMVTRYAGSDP

-603 QQIRDTAAELLNLYA
+603 QQIRDTAAELLSLYA
-618 ARAVRKGHAF
+618 ARAIRKGHAF
-628 EFSAHDYA
+628 EYSSHDYE

-651 NAIAAVIGDMTSGNP
+651 NAITAVIGDMTSGTP

-679 TEVALRASFVAVM
+679 TEVALRASFIAVM

-699 LAPTTLLAEQHAAT
+699 LAPTTLLAEQHVAT
-713 WKDRFAA
+713 WKDRFAD

-728 SRFKTTKEINAALA
+728 SRFKTTKEINAALEA
-742 SIASGEADIVIG
+742 IAKGDADIIIG

-760 KETKFERLGL
+760 KETRFANLGL

-788 AMRAEVDIL
+788 ALRAEVDIL

-809 MALEGLREFSVIATA
+809 MAMEGLREFSIIATA

-868 NRKQALQ
+868 NRKHALQ
-875 TLLPEA
+875 ELIPEA
-881 RIAVAHGQMNERELE
+881 SISVAHGQMHERELE
-896 SVMRDFVTQRSNLL
+896 SVMREFVTQRTNIL

-958 LLVPDPEALSKQAHL
+958 LLVPDPEALSKQAQL
-973 RLDAIQA
+973 RLNAIQA

-1005 DKQSGDIHEIGFQL
+1005 DKQSGEIHEIGYQL
-1019 YTEMLNRAVKSLR
+1019 YTEMLNRAVKSLK

-1042 MQATTDVSLGAP
+1042 LQATTDVNLGVP
-1054 ALLPADYCPDVH
+1054 ALLPQDYCPDVH

-1075 ASCEDFTDLS
+1075 AGTTDFSELMG
-1085 FLREELIDRFG
+1085 LREELVDRFG
-1096 NLPDAAKAFYE
+1096 DLPDQAKSFYE
-1107 THRLRLEMSLLGI
+1107 THRLRLEMSGFGI
-1120 KKIDASTTAIQLQ
+1120 KKIDATPSSIQIQ
-1133 FIPQPPLD
+1133 FIPNPPID
-1141 PVKIIR
+1141 PMKIIQL
-1147 IVQSNPAIHLNGQD
+1147 IQSSKNIQLNGQD
-1161 RIKYLPPKDAS
+1161 KLKVLPPKERD
-1172 FEKLEQRIEGIRQL
+1172 FEKLEQRLDFIRKIL
-1186 MKLLSSAL
+1186 RSLNESAML
-1194 VASAQALPTPALSA
+1194 TTAQAN

>member
-1 MSDAV
+1 MSDAL
-6 NPAAAPR
+6 NLA
-13 PAALLTPPI
+13 PPI
-22 PVLRAGQRFTFKQLV
+22 PAPRAGQRFTFSGLV
-37 GSSDAAL
+37 GSADAAL
-44 IAQTASAHRNHYS
+44 IAQTALRYRDQFSV
-57 QMVVLCASALD
+57 MVIFCAQAQE
-68 AQRLLEEIPTFAPQ
+68 AQRLLEEIPAFAPQ
-82 VRIRLLPDWE
+82 LKTRLLPDWE

-103 DLISERL
+103 DLVSERL
-110 ATLYEMQNGSCDL
+110 ATLYELLNGSCDIVL
-123 ILLPVTT
+123 VPVTT
-130 ALQRLAPPAFLSA
+130 ALQRLGPPNFLSG
-143 HTFFFKQGEHL
+143 HTFFFRQGDKL
-154 NEEALRLQLQQAG
+154 NEAALKLQLQQAG

-184 GLIDLFPMGSSLPYR
+184 GLFDLFPMGSNLPYR

-222 PVKEIRLLPG
+222 PVKEVRLLPG

-237 DEGSRTA
+237 DDASRTA

-251 YFEGDPTR
+251 VFEGDPSR
-259 CSIYKDVSSGIPT
+259 CSIYKDVNLGIPS
-272 AGIESYLPLFFD
+272 AGIESYLPLFF
-284 ETATIFDYFMRSE
+284 EEKSNLFDYFPRSG
-297 SAASDSVCL
+297 DPVWL
-306 VYVGDIESSITQFW
+306 VSIGDVEETIKGFW
-320 KDTEQRYSFLKH
+320 KDTLSRYEFLKH
-332 DPERPVMNPSDL
+332 DLDRPILPPKEL
-344 FLGLDQFFIHAKS
+344 FLDVDEFFTTSKSYARLTLEKDGAEKSQFLA
-357 HPRIVLQVGPEEGA
+357 V
-371 KKDLDESLIFSS
+371 
-383 LPDVSVHRRDADPLK
+383 PDIAVHRRDTDPINLLRK
-398 LIRQLLSQNI
+398 VVSSEKIRVLVCSD
-408 WRVIICAE
+408 
-416 SAGRSESIRQLM
+416 SAGRKESIRQLFD
-428 EESNLGESSDSA
+428 ESNSIAGFDGKPLYPLKPESFESIAEFIKSE
-440 SLFPLHPSSADSVA
+440 SLFGLVTA
-454 EFLKGSERFS
+454 
-464 LCISPL
+464 PL
-470 FNGFTWH
+470 FNGFSWP
-477 AHGVLII
+477 AENLLVI
-484 TESEL
+484 TEAEL
-489 FTQTARQRRGKETSN
+489 FTTTARQRRKGKSN
-504 TDPDMLF
+504 ENADPDMLF

-518 VGDPVV
+518 IGDPVV
-524 HVEHGIGRY
+524 HAEHGIGRY
-533 QGLVLLNMA
+533 QGLVLLNLA
-542 TSKEAPAFEEFLH
+542 PPKEAPIFEEFLH
-555 LVYAQGATLYVP
+555 LQYSGQATLYVP
-567 VQQLHQVTRYAGADP
+567 VQQLQMVTRYAGSDP

-603 QQIRDTAAELLNLYA
+603 QQIRDTAAELLGLYA
-618 ARAVRKGHAF
+618 ARAIRKGHAF

-651 NAIAAVIGDMTSGNP
+651 NAIAAVIGDMTSGTP

-699 LAPTTLLAEQHAAT
+699 LAPTTLLAEQHVAT
-713 WKDRFAA
+713 WKDRFAD

-728 SRFKTTKEINAALA
+728 SRFKTTKEINTALEA
-742 SIASGEADIVIG
+742 IAKGDADIIIG

-760 KETKFERLGL
+760 KETQFANLGL

-788 AMRAEVDIL
+788 ALRAEVDIL

-809 MALEGLREFSVIATA
+809 MAMEGLREFSIIATA

-868 NRKQALQ
+868 NRKHALQ
-875 TLLPEA
+875 ELIPEA
-881 RIAVAHGQMNERELE
+881 RISVAHGQMHERELE
-896 SVMRDFVTQRSNLL
+896 SVMREFVTQRTNIL

-958 LLVPDPEALSKQAHL
+958 LLVPDPEALSKQAQL
-973 RLDAIQA
+973 RLNAIQA

-1005 DKQSGDIHEIGFQL
+1005 DKQSGEIHEIGFQL

-1042 MQATTDVSLGAP
+1042 LQATTDVNLGVP
-1054 ALLPADYCPDVH
+1054 ALFPEDYCPDVH

-1075 ASCEDFTDLS
+1075 AGTNDFSELMG
-1085 FLREELIDRFG
+1085 LREELVDRFG
-1096 NLPDAAKAFYE
+1096 DLPDQAKSFYE
-1107 THRLRLEMSLLGI
+1107 THRLRLEMTGFGI
-1120 KKIDASTTAIQLQ
+1120 KKIDATPASIQIQ
-1133 FIPQPPLD
+1133 FIPNPPID
-1141 PVKIIR
+1141 PMKIIQL
-1147 IVQSNPAIHLNGQD
+1147 IQSSKHIQLNGQD
-1161 RIKYLPPKDAS
+1161 KLKVLPQKDRE
-1172 FEKLEQRIEGIRQL
+1172 FEKLEQRLDAIRNIL
-1186 MKLLSSAL
+1186 RRLNDSAVLSSAK
-1194 VASAQALPTPALSA
+1194 VN

>member
-1 MSDAV
+1 MSDAL
-6 NPAAAPR
+6 NLA
-13 PAALLTPPI
+13 PPI
-22 PVLRAGQRFTFKQLV
+22 PAPRAGQRFTFSGLV
-37 GSSDAAL
+37 GSADAAL
-44 IAQTASAHRNHYS
+44 IAQTALRYRDQFSV
-57 QMVVLCASALD
+57 MVIFCAQAQE
-68 AQRLLEEIPTFAPQ
+68 AQRLLEEIPAFAPQ
-82 VRIRLLPDWE
+82 LKTRLLPDWE

-103 DLISERL
+103 DLVSERL
-110 ATLYEMQNGSCDL
+110 ATLYELLNGSCDIVL
-123 ILLPVTT
+123 VPVTT
-130 ALQRLAPPAFLSA
+130 ALQRLGPPNFLSG
-143 HTFFFKQGEHL
+143 HTFFFRQGDKL
-154 NEEALRLQLQQAG
+154 NEAALRLQLQQAG

-184 GLIDLFPMGSSLPYR
+184 GLFDLFPMGSNLPYR

-222 PVKEIRLLPG
+222 PVKEVRLLPG

-237 DEGSRTA
+237 DDASRTA

-251 YFEGDPTR
+251 VFEGDPSR
-259 CSIYKDVSSGIPT
+259 CSIYKDANLGIPS
-272 AGIESYLPLFFD
+272 AGIESYLPLFF
-284 ETATIFDYFMRSE
+284 EEKSNLFDYFPRSG
-297 SAASDSVCL
+297 DPVWL
-306 VYVGDIESSITQFW
+306 VSIGDVEETIKGFW
-320 KDTEQRYSFLKH
+320 KDTLSRYEFLKH
-332 DPERPVMNPSDL
+332 DLDRPILPPKEL
-344 FLGLDQFFIHAKS
+344 FLDVNEFFTTSKSYARLTLEKDGAEKSQFLA
-357 HPRIVLQVGPEEGA
+357 V
-371 KKDLDESLIFSS
+371 
-383 LPDVSVHRRDADPLK
+383 PDIAVHRRDTDP
-398 LIRQLLSQNI
+398 INLLRKIASSEKV
-408 WRVIICAE
+408 RVLVCSD
-416 SAGRSESIRQLM
+416 SAGRKESIRQLFD
-428 EESNLGESSDSA
+428 ESNSIAGFDGKPLYPLKPESFESIAEFIKSE
-440 SLFPLHPSSADSVA
+440 SLFGLVTA
-454 EFLKGSERFS
+454 
-464 LCISPL
+464 PL
-470 FNGFTWH
+470 FNGFSWP
-477 AHGVLII
+477 AENLLVI
-484 TESEL
+484 TEAEL
-489 FTQTARQRRGKETSN
+489 FTTTARQRRKGKSN
-504 TDPDMLF
+504 ENADPDMLF

-518 VGDPVV
+518 IGDPVV
-524 HVEHGIGRY
+524 HAEHGIGRY
-533 QGLVLLNMA
+533 QGLVLLNLA
-542 TSKEAPAFEEFLH
+542 PPKEAPIFEEFLH
-555 LVYAQGATLYVP
+555 LQYSGQATLYVP
-567 VQQLHQVTRYAGADP
+567 VQQLQMVTRYAGSDP

-603 QQIRDTAAELLNLYA
+603 QQIRDTAAELLGLYA
-618 ARAVRKGHAF
+618 ARAIRKGHAF

-651 NAIAAVIGDMTSGNP
+651 NAIAAVIGDMTSGTP

-699 LAPTTLLAEQHAAT
+699 LAPTTLLAEQHVAT
-713 WKDRFAA
+713 WKDRFAD

-728 SRFKTTKEINAALA
+728 SRFKTTKEINAALEA
-742 SIASGEADIVIG
+742 IAKGDADIIIG

-760 KETKFERLGL
+760 KETQFANLGL

-788 AMRAEVDIL
+788 ALRAEVDIL

-809 MALEGLREFSVIATA
+809 MAMEGLREFSIIATA

-868 NRKQALQ
+868 NRKHALQ
-875 TLLPEA
+875 ELIPEA
-881 RIAVAHGQMNERELE
+881 RISVAHGQMHERELE
-896 SVMRDFVTQRSNLL
+896 SVMREFVTQRTNIL

-958 LLVPDPEALSKQAHL
+958 LLVPDPEALSKQAQL
-973 RLDAIQA
+973 RLNAIQA

-1005 DKQSGDIHEIGFQL
+1005 DKQSGEIHEIGFQL

-1042 MQATTDVSLGAP
+1042 LQATTDVNLGVP
-1054 ALLPADYCPDVH
+1054 ALFPEDYCPDVH

-1075 ASCEDFTDLS
+1075 AGTSDFSELMG
-1085 FLREELIDRFG
+1085 LREELVDRFG
-1096 NLPDAAKAFYE
+1096 DLPDQAKSFYE
-1107 THRLRLEMSLLGI
+1107 THRLRLEMTGFGI
-1120 KKIDASTTAIQLQ
+1120 KKIDATPASIQIQ
-1133 FIPQPPLD
+1133 FIPNPPID
-1141 PVKIIR
+1141 PMKIIQL
-1147 IVQSNPAIHLNGQD
+1147 IQSSKHIQLNGQD
-1161 RIKYLPPKDAS
+1161 KLKVLPQKDRE
-1172 FEKLEQRIEGIRQL
+1172 FEKLELRLDAIRNIL
-1186 MKLLSSAL
+1186 RRLNDSAVLSSAK
-1194 VASAQALPTPALSA
+1194 VN